1 MAENV
6 GSIYYTVEADTS
18 GLVNGTNAADRSLDQ
33 MQATMRRADS
43 EAARLNTTVTKLSSA
58 IKTIIAASALRE
70 MASMVQSYQEM
81 ADRVRLASA
90 SQEEYENVQAR
101 LLRTANGTYR
111 ALSEAQEL
119 YIRTSAGLKALGYDT
134 TSALDV
140 MDSLSYAFVTNATKA
155 DAAEAAIS
163 QFSKAINTGKVSAD
177 QWETISSAVPSV
189 IEDIGAAAGKT
200 GAEVRSLG
208 AQGQLTA
215 QMLTEGLRKSLEEN
229 SKAAAG
235 MSNNLTDAGVRIRT
249 AFTQV
254 LVSLEDQ
261 TGALQTF
268 TNGLISAADALLEFG
283 LDSEKMAA
291 FLDTATVAAASLAS
305 VVAGRLVTSLYAAGA
320 AQVQRLRA
328 TLEQIAADRNA
339 AIGALRRAEAE
350 KAAAAAAV
358 ALAQADLNAA
368 RGSNAHA
375 TALNA
380 LLAAKER
387 DLAATRA
394 LTAAQAT
401 LNGVATTGTVVMGGL
416 RSAMAFLGGPLGVVL
431 LAVTAIATFA
441 TNAREA
447 KEPTDL
453 LTLSVEKLGQAQ
465 LKVAQLDIDKR
476 IQAVSDKLKLLGEN
490 YAFAAKEAQGSGR
503 RANRYAED
511 AVRIQGAVEELTQE
525 LDQLQKKRSDVDAAL
540 DKKSSSPSG
549 NGPDRQANPEDTK
562 ALQNL
567 RDEAELSALAGEERA
582 KLAARKKLSA
592 DATKEEIAEAERLAV
607 QIFRNSEARKQEKKS
622 ASDTASTVKKSM
634 EDQRRAA
641 LDNEKTIGDLS
652 QQLAQAGLKGKEL
665 AEAGAQSRLNPFATP
680 EQVAQVRALAAA
692 LYEAQQVEANKQ
704 LLGQMDP
711 IAGEDQR
718 YQTELENLKKLNE
731 AKLLEDQR
739 YLELK
744 TQAEQQ
750 HDATM
755 KQLEEERFRRQAA
768 GNEMIMATL
777 DQVQQAGTNALT
789 GLITGANN
797 GADAMRQLAGAML
810 NQVVGALVKVGIEQ
824 AKNFIMGQAQQAAAA
839 TTAAATGAA
848 MASAYA
854 PAAAAA
860 SVASFGGAATAG
872 LTAMAAAIPA
882 MLGMFAGGRQY
893 GGPVGAGGMYRI
905 NENGAPE
912 VFQAANGRQYMLP
925 NTRGEVIS
933 NGDASA
939 QGSPQI
945 SLQIINNGP
954 PVSATSAM
962 DGNNLRVTLDAV
974 EQDFA
979 NKVSSGQ
986 GLYPKAI
993 EGAYGFK
1000 RAGR

>member
-18 GLVNGTNAADRSLDQ
+18 SLVNGANAADRSLDSMQGSMQRTDATAGKLQTRMTRVAGAVRQANQQIGAQTSAYSGLTRVVAAYLSLRTLQSVIELSDQYGQ
-33 MQATMRRADS
+33 MASRIRNAT
-43 EAARLNTTVTKLSSA
+43 SSA
-58 IKTIIAASALRE
+58 EEYA
-70 MASMVQSYQEM
+70 MVQE
-81 ADRVRLASA
+81 
-90 SQEEYENVQAR
+90 R
-101 LLRTANGTYR
+101 LLQTANGTFR
-111 ALSEAQEL
+111 ALSEAQEVYL
-119 YIRTSAGLKALGYDT
+119 ATADTLRDLGYTTSDVLDITDSFSYALVRDAARADQATTAMDAWSKALMKNKVEADGWASIMAATPSIVEGIAEATGRTQAEIRQLGASGKLSVEALNEGLRRTRDENKALADEME
-134 TSALDV
+134 TSVA
-140 MDSLSYAFVTNATKA
+140 DSFTKLRNSMTVFIGKVNESSGASQILTSNIAELA
-155 DAAEAAIS
+155 DALQDPETIRAAQELAAGVVGALNQIIAGAKETVRIVKWAAEGIAAALHGAASDDIVRLEDQLNTYQEMLANPLKRLRIGGKGQAIALFSEDEIKANIAATQALIDQFYKDQEKKPPVVVPNVEPPSAQGKSGGKTGTVNAEAA
-163 QFSKAINTGKVSAD
+163 AT
-177 QWETISSAVPSV
+177 
-189 IEDIGAAAGKT
+189 AGTKK
-200 GAEVRSLG
+200 
-208 AQGQLTA
+208 
-215 QMLTEGLRKSLEEN
+215 LTEAQ
-229 SKAAAG
+229 KAA
-235 MSNNLTDAGVRIRT
+235 
-249 AFTQV
+249 
-254 LVSLEDQ
+254 
-261 TGALQTF
+261 
-268 TNGLISAADALLEFG
+268 
-283 LDSEKMAA
+283 KK
-291 FLDTATVAAASLAS
+291 
-305 VVAGRLVTSLYAAGA
+305 A
-320 AQVQRLRA
+320 AQ
-328 TLEQIAADRNA
+328 E
-339 AIGALRRAEAE
+339 
-350 KAAAAAAV
+350 
-358 ALAQADLNAA
+358 LAQAQ
-368 RGSNAHA
+368 
-375 TALNA
+375 
-380 LLAAKER
+380 KENI
-387 DLAATRA
+387 DTIA
-394 LTAAQAT
+394 
-401 LNGVATTGTVVMGGL
+401 GL
-416 RSAMAFLGGPLGVVL
+416 G
-431 LAVTAIATFA
+431 
-441 TNAREA
+441 
-447 KEPTDL
+447 
-453 LTLSVEKLGQAQ
+453 
-465 LKVAQLDIDKR
+465 
-476 IQAVSDKLKLLGEN
+476 
-490 YAFAAKEAQGSGR
+490 
-503 RANRYAED
+503 
-511 AVRIQGAVEELTQE
+511 
-525 LDQLQKKRSDVDAAL
+525 
-540 DKKSSSPSG
+540 
-549 NGPDRQANPEDTK
+549 
-562 ALQNL
+562 
-567 RDEAELSALAGEERA
+567 
-582 KLAARKKLSA
+582 
-592 DATKEEIAEAERLAV
+592 
-607 QIFRNSEARKQEKKS
+607 
-622 ASDTASTVKKSM
+622 
-634 EDQRRAA
+634 
-641 LDNEKTIGDLS
+641 
-652 QQLAQAGLKGKEL
+652 QQLALVGLKGKDLMQTQAEL
-665 AEAGAQSRLNPFATP
+665 QLNEYATP

-711 IAGEDQR
+711 IDGEDQR

-768 GNEMIMATL
+768 GNGMIMATL

-933 NGDASA
+933 NGDATA

-954 PVSATSAM
+954 PVSATATM

>member
-18 GLVNGTNAADRSLDQ
+18 SLVNGANAADRSLDSMQGSMQRTDATAGKLQTRMTRMAGAVRQANQQIGAQTSAYSGLTRVVAAYLSLRTLQSVIELSDQYGQ
-33 MQATMRRADS
+33 MASRIRNAT
-43 EAARLNTTVTKLSSA
+43 SSA
-58 IKTIIAASALRE
+58 EEYA
-70 MASMVQSYQEM
+70 MVQE
-81 ADRVRLASA
+81 
-90 SQEEYENVQAR
+90 R
-101 LLRTANGTYR
+101 LLQTANGTFR
-111 ALSEAQEL
+111 ALSEAQEVYL
-119 YIRTSAGLKALGYDT
+119 ATADTLRDLGYTTSDVLDITDSFSYALVRDAARADQATTAMDAWSKALMKNKVEADGWASIMAATPSIVEGIAEATGRTQAEIRQLGASGKLSVVALNEGLRRTRDENKALADEME
-134 TSALDV
+134 TSVADSFTKLRNSMTVFIGKVNESSGASQVLTSNIAELANALQDPETIRAAQELAAGV
-140 MDSLSYAFVTNATKA
+140 VGALNQIIAGAKETVRIVKWAAEGIAAALHGAASDDIVRLEDQLNTYQEMLVNPLKRLRIGGKGQAIALFSEDEIKANIAATQALIDQFYK
-155 DAAEAAIS
+155 DQEKKPPVVVPNVEPPSVQGKSGGKTGTVNAEAA
-163 QFSKAINTGKVSAD
+163 
-177 QWETISSAVPSV
+177 
-189 IEDIGAAAGKT
+189 
-200 GAEVRSLG
+200 
-208 AQGQLTA
+208 
-215 QMLTEGLRKSLEEN
+215 
-229 SKAAAG
+229 
-235 MSNNLTDAGVRIRT
+235 
-249 AFTQV
+249 
-254 LVSLEDQ
+254 
-261 TGALQTF
+261 
-268 TNGLISAADALLEFG
+268 
-283 LDSEKMAA
+283 
-291 FLDTATVAAASLAS
+291 
-305 VVAGRLVTSLYAAGA
+305 
-320 AQVQRLRA
+320 
-328 TLEQIAADRNA
+328 
-339 AIGALRRAEAE
+339 
-350 KAAAAAAV
+350 
-358 ALAQADLNAA
+358 
-368 RGSNAHA
+368 
-375 TALNA
+375 
-380 LLAAKER
+380 
-387 DLAATRA
+387 
-394 LTAAQAT
+394 
-401 LNGVATTGTVVMGGL
+401 ATTGTKKL
-416 RSAMAFLGGPLGVVL
+416 TEAQKAAKKAAQE
-431 LAVTAIATFA
+431 LAQAQKENIDAIA
-441 TNAREA
+441 
-447 KEPTDL
+447 
-453 LTLSVEKLGQAQ
+453 SLG
-465 LKVAQLDIDKR
+465 
-476 IQAVSDKLKLLGEN
+476 
-490 YAFAAKEAQGSGR
+490 
-503 RANRYAED
+503 
-511 AVRIQGAVEELTQE
+511 
-525 LDQLQKKRSDVDAAL
+525 
-540 DKKSSSPSG
+540 
-549 NGPDRQANPEDTK
+549 
-562 ALQNL
+562 
-567 RDEAELSALAGEERA
+567 
-582 KLAARKKLSA
+582 
-592 DATKEEIAEAERLAV
+592 
-607 QIFRNSEARKQEKKS
+607 
-622 ASDTASTVKKSM
+622 
-634 EDQRRAA
+634 
-641 LDNEKTIGDLS
+641 
-652 QQLAQAGLKGKEL
+652 QQLALVGLKGKEL
-665 AEAGAQSRLNPFATP
+665 MQTQAELQLNEYATP

-692 LYEAQQVEANKQ
+692 LYEAQQIEANKQ

-954 PVSATSAM
+954 PVSATAAM

>member
-18 GLVNGTNAADRSLDQ
+18 SLVNGANAADRSLDSMQGSMQRTDATAGKLQTRMTRMAGAVRQANQQIGAQTSAYSGLTRVVAAYLSLRTLQSVIELSDQYGQ
-33 MQATMRRADS
+33 MASRIRNAT
-43 EAARLNTTVTKLSSA
+43 SSA
-58 IKTIIAASALRE
+58 EEYA
-70 MASMVQSYQEM
+70 MVQE
-81 ADRVRLASA
+81 
-90 SQEEYENVQAR
+90 R
-101 LLRTANGTYR
+101 LLQTANGTFR
-111 ALSEAQEL
+111 ALSEAQEVYL
-119 YIRTSAGLKALGYDT
+119 ATADTLRDLGYTTSDVLDITDSFSYALVRDAARADQATTAMDAWSKALMKNKVEADGWASIMAATPSIVEGIAEATGRTQAEIRQLGASGKLSVEALNEGLRRTRDENKALADEME
-134 TSALDV
+134 TSVADSFTKLRNSMTVFIGKVNESSGASQVLTSNIAELANALQDPETIRAAQELAAGV
-140 MDSLSYAFVTNATKA
+140 VGALNQIIAGAKETVRIVKWAAEGIAAALHGAASDDIVRLEDQLNTYQEMLANPLKRLRIGGKGQAIALFSEDEIKANIAATQALIDQFYK
-155 DAAEAAIS
+155 DQEKKPPVVVPNVEPPSVQGKSGGKTGTVNAEAA
-163 QFSKAINTGKVSAD
+163 
-177 QWETISSAVPSV
+177 
-189 IEDIGAAAGKT
+189 
-200 GAEVRSLG
+200 
-208 AQGQLTA
+208 
-215 QMLTEGLRKSLEEN
+215 
-229 SKAAAG
+229 
-235 MSNNLTDAGVRIRT
+235 
-249 AFTQV
+249 
-254 LVSLEDQ
+254 
-261 TGALQTF
+261 
-268 TNGLISAADALLEFG
+268 
-283 LDSEKMAA
+283 
-291 FLDTATVAAASLAS
+291 
-305 VVAGRLVTSLYAAGA
+305 
-320 AQVQRLRA
+320 
-328 TLEQIAADRNA
+328 
-339 AIGALRRAEAE
+339 
-350 KAAAAAAV
+350 
-358 ALAQADLNAA
+358 
-368 RGSNAHA
+368 
-375 TALNA
+375 
-380 LLAAKER
+380 
-387 DLAATRA
+387 
-394 LTAAQAT
+394 
-401 LNGVATTGTVVMGGL
+401 ATTGTKKL
-416 RSAMAFLGGPLGVVL
+416 TEAQKAAKKAAQE
-431 LAVTAIATFA
+431 LA
-441 TNAREA
+441 
-447 KEPTDL
+447 
-453 LTLSVEKLGQAQ
+453 QAQ
-465 LKVAQLDIDKR
+465 KENIDT
-476 IQAVSDKLKLLGEN
+476 IASLG
-490 YAFAAKEAQGSGR
+490 
-503 RANRYAED
+503 
-511 AVRIQGAVEELTQE
+511 
-525 LDQLQKKRSDVDAAL
+525 
-540 DKKSSSPSG
+540 
-549 NGPDRQANPEDTK
+549 
-562 ALQNL
+562 
-567 RDEAELSALAGEERA
+567 
-582 KLAARKKLSA
+582 
-592 DATKEEIAEAERLAV
+592 
-607 QIFRNSEARKQEKKS
+607 
-622 ASDTASTVKKSM
+622 
-634 EDQRRAA
+634 
-641 LDNEKTIGDLS
+641 
-652 QQLAQAGLKGKEL
+652 QQLALVGLKGKDLMQTQAEL
-665 AEAGAQSRLNPFATP
+665 QLNEYATP

-939 QGSPQI
+939 QDSPQI

-954 PVSATSAM
+954 PVSASATM
-962 DGNNLRVTLDAV
+962 DGNKLRVTLDAV

>member
-18 GLVNGTNAADRSLDQ
+18 SLVNGANAADRSLDSMQGSMQRTDATAGKLQTRMTRMAGAVRQANQQIGAQTSAYSGLTRVVAAYLSLRTLQSVIELSDQYGQ
-33 MQATMRRADS
+33 MASRIRNAT
-43 EAARLNTTVTKLSSA
+43 SSA
-58 IKTIIAASALRE
+58 EEYA
-70 MASMVQSYQEM
+70 MVQE
-81 ADRVRLASA
+81 
-90 SQEEYENVQAR
+90 R
-101 LLRTANGTYR
+101 LLQTANGTFR
-111 ALSEAQEL
+111 ALSEAQEVYL
-119 YIRTSAGLKALGYDT
+119 ATADTLRDLGYTTSDVLDITDSFSYALVRDAARADQATTAMDAWSKALMKNKVEADGWASIMAATPSIVEGIAEATGRTQAEIRQLGASGKLSVEALNEGLRRTRDENKALADEME
-134 TSALDV
+134 TSVA
-140 MDSLSYAFVTNATKA
+140 DSFTKLRNSMTVFIGKVNESSGASQILTSNIAELA
-155 DAAEAAIS
+155 DALQDPETIRAAQELAAGVVGALNQIIAGAKETVRIVKWAAEGIAAALHGAASDDIVRLEDQLNTYQEMLANPLKRLRIGGKGQAIALFSEDEIKANIAATQALIDQFYKDQEKKPPVFVPNVESPSTQGKSGGKTGTVNAEAA
-163 QFSKAINTGKVSAD
+163 AT
-177 QWETISSAVPSV
+177 
-189 IEDIGAAAGKT
+189 AGTKK
-200 GAEVRSLG
+200 
-208 AQGQLTA
+208 
-215 QMLTEGLRKSLEEN
+215 LTEAQ
-229 SKAAAG
+229 KAA
-235 MSNNLTDAGVRIRT
+235 
-249 AFTQV
+249 
-254 LVSLEDQ
+254 
-261 TGALQTF
+261 
-268 TNGLISAADALLEFG
+268 
-283 LDSEKMAA
+283 KK
-291 FLDTATVAAASLAS
+291 
-305 VVAGRLVTSLYAAGA
+305 A
-320 AQVQRLRA
+320 AQ
-328 TLEQIAADRNA
+328 E
-339 AIGALRRAEAE
+339 
-350 KAAAAAAV
+350 
-358 ALAQADLNAA
+358 LAQAQ
-368 RGSNAHA
+368 
-375 TALNA
+375 
-380 LLAAKER
+380 KENI
-387 DLAATRA
+387 DTIA
-394 LTAAQAT
+394 
-401 LNGVATTGTVVMGGL
+401 GL
-416 RSAMAFLGGPLGVVL
+416 G
-431 LAVTAIATFA
+431 
-441 TNAREA
+441 
-447 KEPTDL
+447 
-453 LTLSVEKLGQAQ
+453 
-465 LKVAQLDIDKR
+465 
-476 IQAVSDKLKLLGEN
+476 
-490 YAFAAKEAQGSGR
+490 
-503 RANRYAED
+503 
-511 AVRIQGAVEELTQE
+511 
-525 LDQLQKKRSDVDAAL
+525 
-540 DKKSSSPSG
+540 
-549 NGPDRQANPEDTK
+549 
-562 ALQNL
+562 
-567 RDEAELSALAGEERA
+567 
-582 KLAARKKLSA
+582 
-592 DATKEEIAEAERLAV
+592 
-607 QIFRNSEARKQEKKS
+607 
-622 ASDTASTVKKSM
+622 
-634 EDQRRAA
+634 
-641 LDNEKTIGDLS
+641 
-652 QQLAQAGLKGKEL
+652 QQLALVGLKGKDLMQTQAEL
-665 AEAGAQSRLNPFATP
+665 QLNEYATP

-704 LLGQMDP
+704 LLGQIDP

-824 AKNFIMGQAQQAAAA
+824 AKNFIMGQTQQAAAA

-954 PVSATSAM
+954 PVSATAAM

>member
-18 GLVNGTNAADRSLDQ
+18 SLVNGANAADRSLDSMQGSMQRTDATAGKLQTRMTRVAGAVRQANQQIGAQTSAYSGLTRVVAAYLSLRTLQSVIELSDQYGQ
-33 MQATMRRADS
+33 MASRIRNAT
-43 EAARLNTTVTKLSSA
+43 SSA
-58 IKTIIAASALRE
+58 EEYA
-70 MASMVQSYQEM
+70 MVQE
-81 ADRVRLASA
+81 
-90 SQEEYENVQAR
+90 R
-101 LLRTANGTYR
+101 LLQTANGTFR
-111 ALSEAQEL
+111 ALSEAQEGYL
-119 YIRTSAGLKALGYDT
+119 ATADTLRDLGYTTSDVLDITDSFSYALVRDAARADQATTAMDAWSKALMKNKVEADGWASIMAATPSIVEGIAEATGRTQAEIRQLGASGKLSVEALNEGLRRTRDENKALADEME
-134 TSALDV
+134 TSVA
-140 MDSLSYAFVTNATKA
+140 DSFTKLRNSMTVFIGKVNESSGASQILTSNIAELA
-155 DAAEAAIS
+155 DALQDPETIRAAQELAAGVVGALNQIIAGAKETVRIVKWAAEGIAAALHGAASDDIVRLEDQLNTYQEMLANPLKRLRIGGKGQAIALFSEDEIKANIAATQALIDQFYKDQDKKPPVVVPNVAPPSTQGKSGGKTGTVNAEAA
-163 QFSKAINTGKVSAD
+163 AT
-177 QWETISSAVPSV
+177 
-189 IEDIGAAAGKT
+189 AGTKK
-200 GAEVRSLG
+200 
-208 AQGQLTA
+208 
-215 QMLTEGLRKSLEEN
+215 LTEAQ
-229 SKAAAG
+229 KAA
-235 MSNNLTDAGVRIRT
+235 
-249 AFTQV
+249 
-254 LVSLEDQ
+254 
-261 TGALQTF
+261 
-268 TNGLISAADALLEFG
+268 
-283 LDSEKMAA
+283 KK
-291 FLDTATVAAASLAS
+291 
-305 VVAGRLVTSLYAAGA
+305 A
-320 AQVQRLRA
+320 AQ
-328 TLEQIAADRNA
+328 E
-339 AIGALRRAEAE
+339 
-350 KAAAAAAV
+350 
-358 ALAQADLNAA
+358 LAQAQ
-368 RGSNAHA
+368 
-375 TALNA
+375 
-380 LLAAKER
+380 KENI
-387 DLAATRA
+387 DTIA
-394 LTAAQAT
+394 
-401 LNGVATTGTVVMGGL
+401 
-416 RSAMAFLGGPLGVVL
+416 SLG
-431 LAVTAIATFA
+431 
-441 TNAREA
+441 
-447 KEPTDL
+447 
-453 LTLSVEKLGQAQ
+453 
-465 LKVAQLDIDKR
+465 
-476 IQAVSDKLKLLGEN
+476 
-490 YAFAAKEAQGSGR
+490 
-503 RANRYAED
+503 
-511 AVRIQGAVEELTQE
+511 
-525 LDQLQKKRSDVDAAL
+525 
-540 DKKSSSPSG
+540 
-549 NGPDRQANPEDTK
+549 
-562 ALQNL
+562 
-567 RDEAELSALAGEERA
+567 
-582 KLAARKKLSA
+582 
-592 DATKEEIAEAERLAV
+592 
-607 QIFRNSEARKQEKKS
+607 
-622 ASDTASTVKKSM
+622 
-634 EDQRRAA
+634 
-641 LDNEKTIGDLS
+641 
-652 QQLAQAGLKGKEL
+652 QQLALVGLKGKDLMQTQAEL
-665 AEAGAQSRLNPFATP
+665 QLNEYATP

-704 LLGQMDP
+704 LLGQIDP

-744 TQAEQQ
+744 AQAEQQ

-933 NGDASA
+933 NGDATA

-954 PVSATSAM
+954 PVSATATM

>member
-18 GLVNGTNAADRSLDQ
+18 SLVNGANAADRSLDSMQGSMQRTDATAGKLQTRMTRVAGAVRQANQQIGAQTSAYSGLTRVVAAYLSLRTLQSVIELSDQYGQ
-33 MQATMRRADS
+33 MASRIRNAT
-43 EAARLNTTVTKLSSA
+43 SSA
-58 IKTIIAASALRE
+58 EEYA
-70 MASMVQSYQEM
+70 MVQE
-81 ADRVRLASA
+81 
-90 SQEEYENVQAR
+90 R
-101 LLRTANGTYR
+101 LLQTANGTFR
-111 ALSEAQEL
+111 ALSEAQEVYL
-119 YIRTSAGLKALGYDT
+119 ATADTLRDLGYTTSDVLDITDSFSYALVRDAARADQATTAMDAWSKALMKNKVEADGWASIMAATPSIVEGIAEATGRTQAEIRQLGASGKLSVEALNEGLRRTRDENKALADEME
-134 TSALDV
+134 TSVA
-140 MDSLSYAFVTNATKA
+140 DSFTKLRNSMTVFIGKVNESSGASQILTSNIAELA
-155 DAAEAAIS
+155 DALQDPETIRAAQELAAGVVGALNQIIAGAKETVRIVKWAAEGIAAALHGAASDDIVRLEDQLNTYQEMLANPLKRLRIGGKGQAIALFSEDEIKANIAATQALIDQFYKDQEKKPPVVVPNVAPPSTQGKSGGKTGTVNAEAA
-163 QFSKAINTGKVSAD
+163 
-177 QWETISSAVPSV
+177 
-189 IEDIGAAAGKT
+189 
-200 GAEVRSLG
+200 
-208 AQGQLTA
+208 
-215 QMLTEGLRKSLEEN
+215 
-229 SKAAAG
+229 
-235 MSNNLTDAGVRIRT
+235 
-249 AFTQV
+249 
-254 LVSLEDQ
+254 
-261 TGALQTF
+261 
-268 TNGLISAADALLEFG
+268 
-283 LDSEKMAA
+283 
-291 FLDTATVAAASLAS
+291 
-305 VVAGRLVTSLYAAGA
+305 
-320 AQVQRLRA
+320 
-328 TLEQIAADRNA
+328 
-339 AIGALRRAEAE
+339 
-350 KAAAAAAV
+350 
-358 ALAQADLNAA
+358 
-368 RGSNAHA
+368 
-375 TALNA
+375 
-380 LLAAKER
+380 
-387 DLAATRA
+387 
-394 LTAAQAT
+394 
-401 LNGVATTGTVVMGGL
+401 ATTGTKKL
-416 RSAMAFLGGPLGVVL
+416 TEAQKA
-431 LAVTAIATFA
+431 AKKAAQEIA
-441 TNAREA
+441 
-447 KEPTDL
+447 
-453 LTLSVEKLGQAQ
+453 QAQ
-465 LKVAQLDIDKR
+465 KENIDT
-476 IQAVSDKLKLLGEN
+476 IASLG
-490 YAFAAKEAQGSGR
+490 
-503 RANRYAED
+503 
-511 AVRIQGAVEELTQE
+511 
-525 LDQLQKKRSDVDAAL
+525 
-540 DKKSSSPSG
+540 
-549 NGPDRQANPEDTK
+549 
-562 ALQNL
+562 
-567 RDEAELSALAGEERA
+567 
-582 KLAARKKLSA
+582 
-592 DATKEEIAEAERLAV
+592 
-607 QIFRNSEARKQEKKS
+607 
-622 ASDTASTVKKSM
+622 
-634 EDQRRAA
+634 
-641 LDNEKTIGDLS
+641 
-652 QQLAQAGLKGKEL
+652 QQLALVGLKGKEL
-665 AEAGAQSRLNPFATP
+665 MQTQAELQLNEYATP

-692 LYEAQQVEANKQ
+692 LYEAQQIEANKQ

-744 TQAEQQ
+744 AQAEQQ

-954 PVSATSAM
+954 PVSATAAM

>member
-18 GLVNGTNAADRSLDQ
+18 SLVNGANAADRSLDSMQGSMQRTDATAGKLQTRMTRVAGAVRQANQQIGAQTSAYSGLTRVVAAYLSLRTLQSVIELSDQYGQ
-33 MQATMRRADS
+33 MASRIRNAT
-43 EAARLNTTVTKLSSA
+43 SSA
-58 IKTIIAASALRE
+58 EEYA
-70 MASMVQSYQEM
+70 MVQE
-81 ADRVRLASA
+81 
-90 SQEEYENVQAR
+90 R
-101 LLRTANGTYR
+101 LLQTANGTFR
-111 ALSEAQEL
+111 ALSEAQEVYL
-119 YIRTSAGLKALGYDT
+119 ATADTLRDLGYTTSDVLDITDSFSYALVRDAARADQATTAMDAWSKALMKNKVEADGWASIMAATPSIVEGIAEATGRTQAEIRQLGASGKLSVVALNEGLRRTRDENKALADEME
-134 TSALDV
+134 TSVA
-140 MDSLSYAFVTNATKA
+140 DSFTKLRNSMTVFIGKVNESSGASQVLTSNIAELA
-155 DAAEAAIS
+155 DALQDPETIRAAQELAAGVVGALNQIIAGAKETVRIVKWAAEGIAAALHGAASDDIVRLEDQLNTYQEMLANPLKRLRIGGKGQAIALFSEDEIKANIAATQALIDQFYKDQEKKPPVVVPNVESPSTQGKSGGKTGTVNAEAA
-163 QFSKAINTGKVSAD
+163 AT
-177 QWETISSAVPSV
+177 
-189 IEDIGAAAGKT
+189 AGTKK
-200 GAEVRSLG
+200 
-208 AQGQLTA
+208 
-215 QMLTEGLRKSLEEN
+215 LTEAQ
-229 SKAAAG
+229 KAA
-235 MSNNLTDAGVRIRT
+235 
-249 AFTQV
+249 
-254 LVSLEDQ
+254 
-261 TGALQTF
+261 
-268 TNGLISAADALLEFG
+268 
-283 LDSEKMAA
+283 KK
-291 FLDTATVAAASLAS
+291 
-305 VVAGRLVTSLYAAGA
+305 A
-320 AQVQRLRA
+320 AQ
-328 TLEQIAADRNA
+328 E
-339 AIGALRRAEAE
+339 
-350 KAAAAAAV
+350 
-358 ALAQADLNAA
+358 LAQAQ
-368 RGSNAHA
+368 
-375 TALNA
+375 
-380 LLAAKER
+380 KENI
-387 DLAATRA
+387 DTIA
-394 LTAAQAT
+394 
-401 LNGVATTGTVVMGGL
+401 GL
-416 RSAMAFLGGPLGVVL
+416 G
-431 LAVTAIATFA
+431 
-441 TNAREA
+441 
-447 KEPTDL
+447 
-453 LTLSVEKLGQAQ
+453 
-465 LKVAQLDIDKR
+465 
-476 IQAVSDKLKLLGEN
+476 
-490 YAFAAKEAQGSGR
+490 
-503 RANRYAED
+503 
-511 AVRIQGAVEELTQE
+511 
-525 LDQLQKKRSDVDAAL
+525 
-540 DKKSSSPSG
+540 
-549 NGPDRQANPEDTK
+549 
-562 ALQNL
+562 
-567 RDEAELSALAGEERA
+567 
-582 KLAARKKLSA
+582 
-592 DATKEEIAEAERLAV
+592 
-607 QIFRNSEARKQEKKS
+607 
-622 ASDTASTVKKSM
+622 
-634 EDQRRAA
+634 
-641 LDNEKTIGDLS
+641 
-652 QQLAQAGLKGKEL
+652 QQLALVGLKGKDLMQTQAEL
-665 AEAGAQSRLNPFATP
+665 QLNEYATP

-744 TQAEQQ
+744 AQAEQQ

-933 NGDASA
+933 NGDATA

-954 PVSATSAM
+954 PVSATATM

>member
-18 GLVNGTNAADRSLDQ
+18 GLVNGANAADRSLDSMQGSMQRTDATAGKLQTRMTRVAGAVRQANQQIGAQTSAYSGLTRVVAAYLSLRTLQSVIELSDQYGQ
-33 MQATMRRADS
+33 MASRIRNAT
-43 EAARLNTTVTKLSSA
+43 SSA
-58 IKTIIAASALRE
+58 EEYA
-70 MASMVQSYQEM
+70 MVQE
-81 ADRVRLASA
+81 
-90 SQEEYENVQAR
+90 R
-101 LLRTANGTYR
+101 LLQTANGTFR
-111 ALSEAQEL
+111 ALSEAQEVYL
-119 YIRTSAGLKALGYDT
+119 ATADTLRDLGYTTSDVLDITDSFSYALVRDAARADQATTAMDAWSKALMKNKVEADGWASIMAATPSIVEGIAEATGRTQAEIRQLGASGKLSVEALNEGLRRTRDENKALADEME
-134 TSALDV
+134 TSVA
-140 MDSLSYAFVTNATKA
+140 DSFTKLRNSMTVFIGKVNESSGASQILTSNIAELA
-155 DAAEAAIS
+155 DALQDPETIRAAQELAAGVVGALNQIIAGAKETVRIVKWAAEGIAAALHGAASDDIVRLEDQLNTYQEMLANPLKRLRIGGKGQAIALFSEDEIKANIAATQALIDQFYKDQEKKPPVVVPNVAPPSTQGKSGGKTSTVNAEAA
-163 QFSKAINTGKVSAD
+163 AT
-177 QWETISSAVPSV
+177 
-189 IEDIGAAAGKT
+189 AGTKK
-200 GAEVRSLG
+200 
-208 AQGQLTA
+208 
-215 QMLTEGLRKSLEEN
+215 LTEAQ
-229 SKAAAG
+229 KAA
-235 MSNNLTDAGVRIRT
+235 
-249 AFTQV
+249 
-254 LVSLEDQ
+254 
-261 TGALQTF
+261 
-268 TNGLISAADALLEFG
+268 
-283 LDSEKMAA
+283 KK
-291 FLDTATVAAASLAS
+291 
-305 VVAGRLVTSLYAAGA
+305 A
-320 AQVQRLRA
+320 AQ
-328 TLEQIAADRNA
+328 E
-339 AIGALRRAEAE
+339 
-350 KAAAAAAV
+350 
-358 ALAQADLNAA
+358 LAQAQ
-368 RGSNAHA
+368 
-375 TALNA
+375 
-380 LLAAKER
+380 KENI
-387 DLAATRA
+387 DTIA
-394 LTAAQAT
+394 
-401 LNGVATTGTVVMGGL
+401 
-416 RSAMAFLGGPLGVVL
+416 SLG
-431 LAVTAIATFA
+431 
-441 TNAREA
+441 
-447 KEPTDL
+447 
-453 LTLSVEKLGQAQ
+453 
-465 LKVAQLDIDKR
+465 
-476 IQAVSDKLKLLGEN
+476 
-490 YAFAAKEAQGSGR
+490 
-503 RANRYAED
+503 
-511 AVRIQGAVEELTQE
+511 
-525 LDQLQKKRSDVDAAL
+525 
-540 DKKSSSPSG
+540 
-549 NGPDRQANPEDTK
+549 
-562 ALQNL
+562 
-567 RDEAELSALAGEERA
+567 
-582 KLAARKKLSA
+582 
-592 DATKEEIAEAERLAV
+592 
-607 QIFRNSEARKQEKKS
+607 
-622 ASDTASTVKKSM
+622 
-634 EDQRRAA
+634 
-641 LDNEKTIGDLS
+641 
-652 QQLAQAGLKGKEL
+652 QQLALVGLKGKDLMQTQAEL
-665 AEAGAQSRLNPFATP
+665 QLNEYATP

-744 TQAEQQ
+744 AQAEQQ

-933 NGDASA
+933 NGDATA

-954 PVSATSAM
+954 PVSATATM

>member
-18 GLVNGTNAADRSLDQ
+18 SLVNGANAADRSLDSMQGSMQRTDATAGKLQTRMTRVAGAVRQANQQIGAQTSAYSGLTRVVAAYLSLRTLQSVIELSDQYGQ
-33 MQATMRRADS
+33 MASRIRNAT
-43 EAARLNTTVTKLSSA
+43 SSA
-58 IKTIIAASALRE
+58 EEYA
-70 MASMVQSYQEM
+70 MVQE
-81 ADRVRLASA
+81 
-90 SQEEYENVQAR
+90 R
-101 LLRTANGTYR
+101 LLQTANGTFR
-111 ALSEAQEL
+111 ALSEAQEVYL
-119 YIRTSAGLKALGYDT
+119 ATADTLRDLGYTTSDVLDITDSFSYALVRDAARADQATTAMDAWSKALMKNKVEADGWASIMAATPSIVEGIAEATGRTQAEIRQLGASGKLSVEALNEGLRRTRDENKALADEME
-134 TSALDV
+134 TSVA
-140 MDSLSYAFVTNATKA
+140 DSFTKLRNSMTVFIGKVNESSGASQILTSNIAELA
-155 DAAEAAIS
+155 DALQDPETIRAAQELAAGVVGALNQIIAGAKETVRIVKWAAEGIAAALHGAASDDIVRLEDQLNTYQEMLANPLKRLRIGGKGQAIALFSEDEIKANIAATQALIDQFYKDQEKMPPVVVPNVESPSPQGKSGGKTGTVNAEAA
-163 QFSKAINTGKVSAD
+163 AT
-177 QWETISSAVPSV
+177 
-189 IEDIGAAAGKT
+189 AGTKK
-200 GAEVRSLG
+200 
-208 AQGQLTA
+208 
-215 QMLTEGLRKSLEEN
+215 LTEAQ
-229 SKAAAG
+229 KAA
-235 MSNNLTDAGVRIRT
+235 
-249 AFTQV
+249 
-254 LVSLEDQ
+254 
-261 TGALQTF
+261 
-268 TNGLISAADALLEFG
+268 
-283 LDSEKMAA
+283 KK
-291 FLDTATVAAASLAS
+291 
-305 VVAGRLVTSLYAAGA
+305 A
-320 AQVQRLRA
+320 AQ
-328 TLEQIAADRNA
+328 E
-339 AIGALRRAEAE
+339 
-350 KAAAAAAV
+350 
-358 ALAQADLNAA
+358 LAQAQ
-368 RGSNAHA
+368 
-375 TALNA
+375 
-380 LLAAKER
+380 KENI
-387 DLAATRA
+387 DTIA
-394 LTAAQAT
+394 
-401 LNGVATTGTVVMGGL
+401 GL
-416 RSAMAFLGGPLGVVL
+416 G
-431 LAVTAIATFA
+431 
-441 TNAREA
+441 
-447 KEPTDL
+447 
-453 LTLSVEKLGQAQ
+453 
-465 LKVAQLDIDKR
+465 
-476 IQAVSDKLKLLGEN
+476 
-490 YAFAAKEAQGSGR
+490 
-503 RANRYAED
+503 
-511 AVRIQGAVEELTQE
+511 
-525 LDQLQKKRSDVDAAL
+525 
-540 DKKSSSPSG
+540 
-549 NGPDRQANPEDTK
+549 
-562 ALQNL
+562 
-567 RDEAELSALAGEERA
+567 
-582 KLAARKKLSA
+582 
-592 DATKEEIAEAERLAV
+592 
-607 QIFRNSEARKQEKKS
+607 
-622 ASDTASTVKKSM
+622 
-634 EDQRRAA
+634 
-641 LDNEKTIGDLS
+641 
-652 QQLAQAGLKGKEL
+652 QQLALVGLKGKDLMQTQAEL
-665 AEAGAQSRLNPFATP
+665 QLNEYATP

-744 TQAEQQ
+744 AQAEQQ

-789 GLITGANN
+789 GLITGASN

-954 PVSATSAM
+954 PVSATAAM

>member
-18 GLVNGTNAADRSLDQ
+18 GLVNGANAADRSLDSMQGSMQRTDATAGKLQTRMTRVAGAVRQANQQIGAQTSAYSGLTRVVAAYLSLRTLQSVIELSDQYGQ
-33 MQATMRRADS
+33 MASRIRNAT
-43 EAARLNTTVTKLSSA
+43 SSA
-58 IKTIIAASALRE
+58 EEYA
-70 MASMVQSYQEM
+70 MVQE
-81 ADRVRLASA
+81 
-90 SQEEYENVQAR
+90 R
-101 LLRTANGTYR
+101 LLQTANGTFR
-111 ALSEAQEL
+111 ALSEAQEVYL
-119 YIRTSAGLKALGYDT
+119 ATADTLRDLGYTTSDVLDITDSFSYALVRDAARADQATTAMDAWSKALMKNKVEADGWASIMAATPSIVEGIAEATGRTQAEIRQLGASGKLSVEALNEGLRRTRDENKALADEME
-134 TSALDV
+134 TSVA
-140 MDSLSYAFVTNATKA
+140 DSFTKLRNSMTVFIGKVNESSGASQILTSNIAELA
-155 DAAEAAIS
+155 DALQDPETIRAAQELAAGVVGALNQIIAGAKETVRIVKWAAEGIAAALHGAASDDIVRLEDQLNTYQEMLANPLKRLRIGGKGQAIALFSEDEIKANIAATQALIDQFYKDQEKKPPVVVPNVAPPSTQGKSGGKTGTVNAEAA
-163 QFSKAINTGKVSAD
+163 
-177 QWETISSAVPSV
+177 
-189 IEDIGAAAGKT
+189 
-200 GAEVRSLG
+200 
-208 AQGQLTA
+208 
-215 QMLTEGLRKSLEEN
+215 
-229 SKAAAG
+229 
-235 MSNNLTDAGVRIRT
+235 
-249 AFTQV
+249 
-254 LVSLEDQ
+254 
-261 TGALQTF
+261 
-268 TNGLISAADALLEFG
+268 
-283 LDSEKMAA
+283 
-291 FLDTATVAAASLAS
+291 
-305 VVAGRLVTSLYAAGA
+305 
-320 AQVQRLRA
+320 
-328 TLEQIAADRNA
+328 
-339 AIGALRRAEAE
+339 
-350 KAAAAAAV
+350 
-358 ALAQADLNAA
+358 
-368 RGSNAHA
+368 
-375 TALNA
+375 
-380 LLAAKER
+380 
-387 DLAATRA
+387 
-394 LTAAQAT
+394 
-401 LNGVATTGTVVMGGL
+401 ATTGTKKL
-416 RSAMAFLGGPLGVVL
+416 TEAQKAAKKAAQE
-431 LAVTAIATFA
+431 LA
-441 TNAREA
+441 
-447 KEPTDL
+447 
-453 LTLSVEKLGQAQ
+453 QAQ
-465 LKVAQLDIDKR
+465 KENIDT
-476 IQAVSDKLKLLGEN
+476 IAGLG
-490 YAFAAKEAQGSGR
+490 
-503 RANRYAED
+503 
-511 AVRIQGAVEELTQE
+511 
-525 LDQLQKKRSDVDAAL
+525 
-540 DKKSSSPSG
+540 
-549 NGPDRQANPEDTK
+549 
-562 ALQNL
+562 
-567 RDEAELSALAGEERA
+567 
-582 KLAARKKLSA
+582 
-592 DATKEEIAEAERLAV
+592 
-607 QIFRNSEARKQEKKS
+607 
-622 ASDTASTVKKSM
+622 
-634 EDQRRAA
+634 
-641 LDNEKTIGDLS
+641 
-652 QQLAQAGLKGKEL
+652 QQLALVGLKGKDLMQTQAEL
-665 AEAGAQSRLNPFATP
+665 QLNEYATP

-711 IAGEDQR
+711 IAGEDKR

-933 NGDASA
+933 NGDATA

-954 PVSATSAM
+954 PVSATATM

>member
-18 GLVNGTNAADRSLDQ
+18 SLVNGANAADRSLDSMQGSMQRTDATAGKLQTRMTRVAGAVRQANQQIGAQTSAYSGLTRVVAAYLSLRTLQSVIELSDQYGQ
-33 MQATMRRADS
+33 MASRIRNAT
-43 EAARLNTTVTKLSSA
+43 SSA
-58 IKTIIAASALRE
+58 EEYA
-70 MASMVQSYQEM
+70 MVQE
-81 ADRVRLASA
+81 
-90 SQEEYENVQAR
+90 R
-101 LLRTANGTYR
+101 LLQTANGTFR
-111 ALSEAQEL
+111 ALSEAQEVYL
-119 YIRTSAGLKALGYDT
+119 ATADTLRDLGYTTSDVLDITDSFSYALVRDAARADQATTAMDAWSKALMKNKVEADGWASIMAATPSIVEGIAEATGRTQAEIRQLGASGKLSVEALNEGLRRTRDENKALADEME
-134 TSALDV
+134 TSVADSFTKLRNSMTVFIGKVNESSGASQVLTSNIAELANALQDPETIRAAQELAAGV
-140 MDSLSYAFVTNATKA
+140 VGALNQIIAGAKETVRIVKWAAEGIAAALHGAASDDIVRLEDQLNTYQEMLANPLKRLRIGGKGQAIALFSEDEIKANIAATQALIDQFYK
-155 DAAEAAIS
+155 DQEKKPPVVVPNVESPSTQGKSGGKTGTVNAEAA
-163 QFSKAINTGKVSAD
+163 AT
-177 QWETISSAVPSV
+177 
-189 IEDIGAAAGKT
+189 AGTKK
-200 GAEVRSLG
+200 
-208 AQGQLTA
+208 
-215 QMLTEGLRKSLEEN
+215 LTEAQ
-229 SKAAAG
+229 KAA
-235 MSNNLTDAGVRIRT
+235 
-249 AFTQV
+249 
-254 LVSLEDQ
+254 
-261 TGALQTF
+261 
-268 TNGLISAADALLEFG
+268 
-283 LDSEKMAA
+283 KK
-291 FLDTATVAAASLAS
+291 
-305 VVAGRLVTSLYAAGA
+305 A
-320 AQVQRLRA
+320 AQ
-328 TLEQIAADRNA
+328 E
-339 AIGALRRAEAE
+339 
-350 KAAAAAAV
+350 
-358 ALAQADLNAA
+358 LAQAQ
-368 RGSNAHA
+368 
-375 TALNA
+375 
-380 LLAAKER
+380 KENI
-387 DLAATRA
+387 DTIA
-394 LTAAQAT
+394 
-401 LNGVATTGTVVMGGL
+401 
-416 RSAMAFLGGPLGVVL
+416 SLG
-431 LAVTAIATFA
+431 
-441 TNAREA
+441 
-447 KEPTDL
+447 
-453 LTLSVEKLGQAQ
+453 
-465 LKVAQLDIDKR
+465 
-476 IQAVSDKLKLLGEN
+476 
-490 YAFAAKEAQGSGR
+490 
-503 RANRYAED
+503 
-511 AVRIQGAVEELTQE
+511 
-525 LDQLQKKRSDVDAAL
+525 
-540 DKKSSSPSG
+540 
-549 NGPDRQANPEDTK
+549 
-562 ALQNL
+562 
-567 RDEAELSALAGEERA
+567 
-582 KLAARKKLSA
+582 
-592 DATKEEIAEAERLAV
+592 
-607 QIFRNSEARKQEKKS
+607 
-622 ASDTASTVKKSM
+622 
-634 EDQRRAA
+634 
-641 LDNEKTIGDLS
+641 
-652 QQLAQAGLKGKEL
+652 QQLALVGLKGKDLMQTQAEL
-665 AEAGAQSRLNPFATP
+665 QLNEYATP

-692 LYEAQQVEANKQ
+692 LYEAQQIEANKQ

-933 NGDASA
+933 NGDATA

-954 PVSATSAM
+954 PVSATATM

>member
-18 GLVNGTNAADRSLDQ
+18 SLVNGANAADRSLDSMQGSMQRTDATAGKLQTRMTRVAGAVRQANQQIGAQTSAYSGLTRVVAAYLSLRTLQSVIELSDQYGQ
-33 MQATMRRADS
+33 MASRIRNAT
-43 EAARLNTTVTKLSSA
+43 SSA
-58 IKTIIAASALRE
+58 EEYA
-70 MASMVQSYQEM
+70 MVQE
-81 ADRVRLASA
+81 
-90 SQEEYENVQAR
+90 R
-101 LLRTANGTYR
+101 LLQTANGTFR
-111 ALSEAQEL
+111 ALSEAQEVYL
-119 YIRTSAGLKALGYDT
+119 ATADTLRDLGYTTSDVLDITDSFSYALVRDAARADQATTAMDAWSKALMKNKVEADGWASIMAAT
-134 TSALDV
+134 PSIVEGIAEATGR
-140 MDSLSYAFVTNATKA
+140 TKA
-155 DAAEAAIS
+155 EIRQLGASGKLSVEALNEGLRRTRDENKALADEMETSVADSFTKLRNSMTVFIGKVNESSGASQVLTSNIAEFANALQDPETIRAAQELAAGVVGALNQIIAGAKETVRIVKWAAEGIAAALHGAASDDIVRLEDQLNTYQEMLANPLKRLRIGGKGQAIALFSEDEIKANIAATQALIDQFYKDQEKKPPVVVPNVESPSTQGKSGGKTGTVNAEAA
-163 QFSKAINTGKVSAD
+163 AT
-177 QWETISSAVPSV
+177 
-189 IEDIGAAAGKT
+189 AGTKK
-200 GAEVRSLG
+200 
-208 AQGQLTA
+208 
-215 QMLTEGLRKSLEEN
+215 LTEAQ
-229 SKAAAG
+229 KAA
-235 MSNNLTDAGVRIRT
+235 
-249 AFTQV
+249 
-254 LVSLEDQ
+254 
-261 TGALQTF
+261 
-268 TNGLISAADALLEFG
+268 
-283 LDSEKMAA
+283 KK
-291 FLDTATVAAASLAS
+291 
-305 VVAGRLVTSLYAAGA
+305 A
-320 AQVQRLRA
+320 AQ
-328 TLEQIAADRNA
+328 E
-339 AIGALRRAEAE
+339 
-350 KAAAAAAV
+350 
-358 ALAQADLNAA
+358 LAQAQ
-368 RGSNAHA
+368 
-375 TALNA
+375 
-380 LLAAKER
+380 KENI
-387 DLAATRA
+387 DTIA
-394 LTAAQAT
+394 
-401 LNGVATTGTVVMGGL
+401 GL
-416 RSAMAFLGGPLGVVL
+416 G
-431 LAVTAIATFA
+431 
-441 TNAREA
+441 
-447 KEPTDL
+447 
-453 LTLSVEKLGQAQ
+453 
-465 LKVAQLDIDKR
+465 
-476 IQAVSDKLKLLGEN
+476 
-490 YAFAAKEAQGSGR
+490 
-503 RANRYAED
+503 
-511 AVRIQGAVEELTQE
+511 
-525 LDQLQKKRSDVDAAL
+525 
-540 DKKSSSPSG
+540 
-549 NGPDRQANPEDTK
+549 
-562 ALQNL
+562 
-567 RDEAELSALAGEERA
+567 
-582 KLAARKKLSA
+582 
-592 DATKEEIAEAERLAV
+592 
-607 QIFRNSEARKQEKKS
+607 
-622 ASDTASTVKKSM
+622 
-634 EDQRRAA
+634 
-641 LDNEKTIGDLS
+641 
-652 QQLAQAGLKGKEL
+652 QQLALVGLKGKDLMQTQAEL
-665 AEAGAQSRLNPFATP
+665 QLNEYATP

-744 TQAEQQ
+744 AQAEQQ

-933 NGDASA
+933 NGDATA

-954 PVSATSAM
+954 PVSATATM

>member
-18 GLVNGTNAADRSLDQ
+18 SLVNGANAADRSLDSMQGSMQRTDATAGKLQTRMTRVAGAVRQANQQIGAQTSAYSGLTRVVAAYLSLRTLQSVIELSDQYGQ
-33 MQATMRRADS
+33 MASRIRNAT
-43 EAARLNTTVTKLSSA
+43 SSA
-58 IKTIIAASALRE
+58 EEYA
-70 MASMVQSYQEM
+70 MVQE
-81 ADRVRLASA
+81 
-90 SQEEYENVQAR
+90 R
-101 LLRTANGTYR
+101 LLQTANGTFR
-111 ALSEAQEL
+111 ALSEAQEVYL
-119 YIRTSAGLKALGYDT
+119 ATADTLRDLGYTTSDVLDITDSFSYALVRDAARADQATTAMDAWSKALMKNKVEADGWASIMAATPSIVEGIAEATGRTQAEIRQLGASGKLSVEALNEGLRRTRDENKALADEME
-134 TSALDV
+134 TSVA
-140 MDSLSYAFVTNATKA
+140 DSFTKLRNSMTVFIGKVNESSGASQILTSNIAELA
-155 DAAEAAIS
+155 DALQDPETIRAAQELAAGVVGALNQIIAGAKETVRIVKWAAEGIAAALHGAASDDIVRLEDQLNTYQEMLANPLKRLRIGGKGQAIALFSEDEIKANIAATQALIDQFYKDQEKKPPVVVPNVAPPSTQGKSGGKTGTVNAEAA
-163 QFSKAINTGKVSAD
+163 
-177 QWETISSAVPSV
+177 
-189 IEDIGAAAGKT
+189 
-200 GAEVRSLG
+200 
-208 AQGQLTA
+208 
-215 QMLTEGLRKSLEEN
+215 
-229 SKAAAG
+229 
-235 MSNNLTDAGVRIRT
+235 
-249 AFTQV
+249 
-254 LVSLEDQ
+254 
-261 TGALQTF
+261 
-268 TNGLISAADALLEFG
+268 
-283 LDSEKMAA
+283 
-291 FLDTATVAAASLAS
+291 
-305 VVAGRLVTSLYAAGA
+305 
-320 AQVQRLRA
+320 
-328 TLEQIAADRNA
+328 
-339 AIGALRRAEAE
+339 
-350 KAAAAAAV
+350 
-358 ALAQADLNAA
+358 
-368 RGSNAHA
+368 
-375 TALNA
+375 
-380 LLAAKER
+380 
-387 DLAATRA
+387 
-394 LTAAQAT
+394 
-401 LNGVATTGTVVMGGL
+401 ATTGTKKL
-416 RSAMAFLGGPLGVVL
+416 TEAQKAAKKAAQE
-431 LAVTAIATFA
+431 LA
-441 TNAREA
+441 
-447 KEPTDL
+447 
-453 LTLSVEKLGQAQ
+453 QAQ
-465 LKVAQLDIDKR
+465 KENIDT
-476 IQAVSDKLKLLGEN
+476 IASLG
-490 YAFAAKEAQGSGR
+490 
-503 RANRYAED
+503 
-511 AVRIQGAVEELTQE
+511 
-525 LDQLQKKRSDVDAAL
+525 
-540 DKKSSSPSG
+540 
-549 NGPDRQANPEDTK
+549 
-562 ALQNL
+562 
-567 RDEAELSALAGEERA
+567 
-582 KLAARKKLSA
+582 
-592 DATKEEIAEAERLAV
+592 
-607 QIFRNSEARKQEKKS
+607 
-622 ASDTASTVKKSM
+622 
-634 EDQRRAA
+634 
-641 LDNEKTIGDLS
+641 
-652 QQLAQAGLKGKEL
+652 QQLALVGLKGKDLMQTQAEL
-665 AEAGAQSRLNPFATP
+665 QLNEYATP

-692 LYEAQQVEANKQ
+692 LYEAQQIEANKQ

-718 YQTELENLKKLNE
+718 YQAELENLKKLNE

-954 PVSATSAM
+954 PVSATATM
-962 DGNNLRVTLDAV
+962 DGNSLRVTLDAV

>member
-18 GLVNGTNAADRSLDQ
+18 SLVNGANAADRSLDSMQGSMQRTDATAGKLQTRMTRVAGAVRQANQQIGAQTSAYSGLTRVVAAYLSLRTLQSVIELSDQYGQ
-33 MQATMRRADS
+33 MASRIRNAT
-43 EAARLNTTVTKLSSA
+43 SSA
-58 IKTIIAASALRE
+58 EEYA
-70 MASMVQSYQEM
+70 MVQE
-81 ADRVRLASA
+81 
-90 SQEEYENVQAR
+90 R
-101 LLRTANGTYR
+101 LLQTANGTFR
-111 ALSEAQEL
+111 ALSEAQEVYL
-119 YIRTSAGLKALGYDT
+119 ATADTLRDLGYTTSDVLDITDSFSYALVRDAARADQATTAMDAWSKALMKNKVEADGWASIMAATPSIVEGIAEATGRTQAEIRQLGASGKLSVEALNEGLRRTRDENKALADEME
-134 TSALDV
+134 TSVADSFTKLRNSMTVFIGKVNESSGASQILTSNIAELANALQDPETIRAAQELAAGV
-140 MDSLSYAFVTNATKA
+140 VGALNQIIAGAKETVRIVKWAAEGIAAALHGAASDDIVRLEDQLNTYQEMLANPLKRLRIGGKGQAIALFSEDEIKANIAATQTLIDQFYKDQEKKPPVVVPNVA
-155 DAAEAAIS
+155 PPSTQGKSGGKTGTVNAEAAATAGTKKLTEA
-163 QFSKAINTGKVSAD
+163 QKAAKKAAQELARAQKENID
-177 QWETISSAVPSV
+177 TIA
-189 IEDIGAAAGKT
+189 
-200 GAEVRSLG
+200 SLG
-208 AQGQLTA
+208 
-215 QMLTEGLRKSLEEN
+215 
-229 SKAAAG
+229 
-235 MSNNLTDAGVRIRT
+235 
-249 AFTQV
+249 
-254 LVSLEDQ
+254 
-261 TGALQTF
+261 
-268 TNGLISAADALLEFG
+268 
-283 LDSEKMAA
+283 
-291 FLDTATVAAASLAS
+291 
-305 VVAGRLVTSLYAAGA
+305 
-320 AQVQRLRA
+320 
-328 TLEQIAADRNA
+328 
-339 AIGALRRAEAE
+339 
-350 KAAAAAAV
+350 
-358 ALAQADLNAA
+358 
-368 RGSNAHA
+368 
-375 TALNA
+375 
-380 LLAAKER
+380 
-387 DLAATRA
+387 
-394 LTAAQAT
+394 
-401 LNGVATTGTVVMGGL
+401 
-416 RSAMAFLGGPLGVVL
+416 
-431 LAVTAIATFA
+431 
-441 TNAREA
+441 
-447 KEPTDL
+447 
-453 LTLSVEKLGQAQ
+453 
-465 LKVAQLDIDKR
+465 
-476 IQAVSDKLKLLGEN
+476 
-490 YAFAAKEAQGSGR
+490 
-503 RANRYAED
+503 
-511 AVRIQGAVEELTQE
+511 
-525 LDQLQKKRSDVDAAL
+525 
-540 DKKSSSPSG
+540 
-549 NGPDRQANPEDTK
+549 
-562 ALQNL
+562 
-567 RDEAELSALAGEERA
+567 
-582 KLAARKKLSA
+582 
-592 DATKEEIAEAERLAV
+592 
-607 QIFRNSEARKQEKKS
+607 
-622 ASDTASTVKKSM
+622 
-634 EDQRRAA
+634 
-641 LDNEKTIGDLS
+641 
-652 QQLAQAGLKGKEL
+652 QQLALVGLKGKDLMQTQAEL
-665 AEAGAQSRLNPFATP
+665 QLNEYATP

-933 NGDASA
+933 NGDATA

-954 PVSATSAM
+954 PVSATATM

>member
-18 GLVNGTNAADRSLDQ
+18 SLVNGANAADRSLDSMQGSMQRTDATAGKFQTRMTRVAGAVRQANQQIGAQTSAYSGLTRVVAAYLSLRTLQSVIELSDQYGQ
-33 MQATMRRADS
+33 MASRIRNAT
-43 EAARLNTTVTKLSSA
+43 SSA
-58 IKTIIAASALRE
+58 EEYA
-70 MASMVQSYQEM
+70 MVQE
-81 ADRVRLASA
+81 
-90 SQEEYENVQAR
+90 R
-101 LLRTANGTYR
+101 LLQTANGTFR
-111 ALSEAQEL
+111 ALSEAQEVYL
-119 YIRTSAGLKALGYDT
+119 ATADTLRDLGYTTSDVLDITDSFSYALVRDAARADQATTAMDAWSKALMKNKVEADGWASIMAATPSIVEGIAEATGRTQAEIRQLGASGKLSVEALNEGLRRTRDENKALADEME
-134 TSALDV
+134 TSVA
-140 MDSLSYAFVTNATKA
+140 DSFTKLRNSMTVFIGKVNESSGASQILTSNIAELA
-155 DAAEAAIS
+155 DALQDPETIRAAQELAAGVVGALNQIIAGAKETVRIVKWAAEGIAAALHGAASDDIVRLEDQLNTYQEMLANPLKRLRIGGKGQAIALFSEDEIKANIAATQALIDQFYKDQEKKPPVVVPNVAPPSTQGKSGGKTGTVNAEAA
-163 QFSKAINTGKVSAD
+163 
-177 QWETISSAVPSV
+177 
-189 IEDIGAAAGKT
+189 
-200 GAEVRSLG
+200 
-208 AQGQLTA
+208 
-215 QMLTEGLRKSLEEN
+215 
-229 SKAAAG
+229 
-235 MSNNLTDAGVRIRT
+235 
-249 AFTQV
+249 
-254 LVSLEDQ
+254 
-261 TGALQTF
+261 
-268 TNGLISAADALLEFG
+268 
-283 LDSEKMAA
+283 
-291 FLDTATVAAASLAS
+291 
-305 VVAGRLVTSLYAAGA
+305 
-320 AQVQRLRA
+320 
-328 TLEQIAADRNA
+328 
-339 AIGALRRAEAE
+339 
-350 KAAAAAAV
+350 
-358 ALAQADLNAA
+358 
-368 RGSNAHA
+368 
-375 TALNA
+375 
-380 LLAAKER
+380 
-387 DLAATRA
+387 
-394 LTAAQAT
+394 
-401 LNGVATTGTVVMGGL
+401 ATTGTKKL
-416 RSAMAFLGGPLGVVL
+416 TEAQKAAKKAAQE
-431 LAVTAIATFA
+431 LA
-441 TNAREA
+441 
-447 KEPTDL
+447 
-453 LTLSVEKLGQAQ
+453 QAQ
-465 LKVAQLDIDKR
+465 KENIDT
-476 IQAVSDKLKLLGEN
+476 IASLG
-490 YAFAAKEAQGSGR
+490 
-503 RANRYAED
+503 
-511 AVRIQGAVEELTQE
+511 
-525 LDQLQKKRSDVDAAL
+525 
-540 DKKSSSPSG
+540 
-549 NGPDRQANPEDTK
+549 
-562 ALQNL
+562 
-567 RDEAELSALAGEERA
+567 
-582 KLAARKKLSA
+582 
-592 DATKEEIAEAERLAV
+592 
-607 QIFRNSEARKQEKKS
+607 
-622 ASDTASTVKKSM
+622 
-634 EDQRRAA
+634 
-641 LDNEKTIGDLS
+641 
-652 QQLAQAGLKGKEL
+652 QQLALVGLKGKDLMQTQAEL
-665 AEAGAQSRLNPFATP
+665 QLNEYATP

-933 NGDASA
+933 NGDATA

-954 PVSATSAM
+954 PVSATATM

>member
-18 GLVNGTNAADRSLDQ
+18 SLVNGANAADRSLDSMQGSMQRTDATAGKLQTRMTRVAGAVRQANQQIGAQTSAYSGLTRVVAAYLSLRTLQSVIELSDQYGQ
-33 MQATMRRADS
+33 MASRIRNAT
-43 EAARLNTTVTKLSSA
+43 SSA
-58 IKTIIAASALRE
+58 EEYA
-70 MASMVQSYQEM
+70 MVQE
-81 ADRVRLASA
+81 
-90 SQEEYENVQAR
+90 R
-101 LLRTANGTYR
+101 LLQTANGTFR
-111 ALSEAQEL
+111 ALSEAQEVYL
-119 YIRTSAGLKALGYDT
+119 ATADTLRDLGYTTSDVLDITDSFSYALVRDAARADQATTAMDAWSKALMKNKVEADGWASIMAATPSIVEGIAEATGRTQAEIRQLGASGKLSVEALNEGLRRTRDENKALADEMET
-134 TSALDV
+134 SVADSFTKLRNSMTVFIGKVNESSGASQILTSNIAELADALQDPETIRAAQDLAAGVVSALNQIIAGAKETVRIVKWAAEGIAAALHGAASDDIV
-140 MDSLSYAFVTNATKA
+140 RLEDQLNTYQEMLANPLKRLRIGGKGQAIALFSEDEIKANIAATQALIDQFYK
-155 DAAEAAIS
+155 DQEKTPPVVVPNVESPSPQGRSGGKTGTVNAEAA
-163 QFSKAINTGKVSAD
+163 AT
-177 QWETISSAVPSV
+177 
-189 IEDIGAAAGKT
+189 AGTKK
-200 GAEVRSLG
+200 
-208 AQGQLTA
+208 
-215 QMLTEGLRKSLEEN
+215 LTEAQ
-229 SKAAAG
+229 KAA
-235 MSNNLTDAGVRIRT
+235 
-249 AFTQV
+249 
-254 LVSLEDQ
+254 
-261 TGALQTF
+261 
-268 TNGLISAADALLEFG
+268 
-283 LDSEKMAA
+283 KK
-291 FLDTATVAAASLAS
+291 
-305 VVAGRLVTSLYAAGA
+305 A
-320 AQVQRLRA
+320 AQ
-328 TLEQIAADRNA
+328 E
-339 AIGALRRAEAE
+339 
-350 KAAAAAAV
+350 
-358 ALAQADLNAA
+358 LAQAQ
-368 RGSNAHA
+368 
-375 TALNA
+375 
-380 LLAAKER
+380 KENI
-387 DLAATRA
+387 D
-394 LTAAQAT
+394 
-401 LNGVATTGTVVMGGL
+401 
-416 RSAMAFLGGPLGVVL
+416 
-431 LAVTAIATFA
+431 AIA
-441 TNAREA
+441 
-447 KEPTDL
+447 
-453 LTLSVEKLGQAQ
+453 SLG
-465 LKVAQLDIDKR
+465 
-476 IQAVSDKLKLLGEN
+476 
-490 YAFAAKEAQGSGR
+490 
-503 RANRYAED
+503 
-511 AVRIQGAVEELTQE
+511 
-525 LDQLQKKRSDVDAAL
+525 
-540 DKKSSSPSG
+540 
-549 NGPDRQANPEDTK
+549 
-562 ALQNL
+562 
-567 RDEAELSALAGEERA
+567 
-582 KLAARKKLSA
+582 
-592 DATKEEIAEAERLAV
+592 
-607 QIFRNSEARKQEKKS
+607 
-622 ASDTASTVKKSM
+622 
-634 EDQRRAA
+634 
-641 LDNEKTIGDLS
+641 
-652 QQLAQAGLKGKEL
+652 QQLALVGLKGKEL
-665 AEAGAQSRLNPFATP
+665 MQTQAELQLNEYATP
-680 EQVAQVRALAAA
+680 EQVAQVGALAAA

-744 TQAEQQ
+744 AQAEQQ

-954 PVSATSAM
+954 PVSATATM

>member
-18 GLVNGTNAADRSLDQ
+18 SLVNGANAADRSLDSMQGSMQRTDATAGKLQTRMTRVAGAVRQANQQIGAQTSAYSGLTRVVAAYLSLRTLQSVIELSDQYGQ
-33 MQATMRRADS
+33 MASRIRNAT
-43 EAARLNTTVTKLSSA
+43 SSA
-58 IKTIIAASALRE
+58 EEYA
-70 MASMVQSYQEM
+70 MVQE
-81 ADRVRLASA
+81 
-90 SQEEYENVQAR
+90 R
-101 LLRTANGTYR
+101 LLQTANGTFR
-111 ALSEAQEL
+111 ALSEAQEVYL
-119 YIRTSAGLKALGYDT
+119 ATADTLRDLGYTTSDVLDITDSFSYALVRDAARADQATTAMDAWSKALMKNKVEADGWASIMAATPSIVEGIAEATGRTQAEIRQLGASGKLSVEALNEGLRRTRDENKALADEME
-134 TSALDV
+134 TSVA
-140 MDSLSYAFVTNATKA
+140 DSFTKLRNSMTVFIGKVNESSGASQILTSNIAELA
-155 DAAEAAIS
+155 DALQDPETIRAAQELAAGVVGALNQIIAGAKETVRIVKWAAEGIAAALHGAASDDIVRLEDQLNTYQEMLANPLKRLRIGGKGQAIALFSEDEIKANIAATQALIDQFYKDQEKKPPVVVPNVAPPSTQGKSGGKTGTVNAEAA
-163 QFSKAINTGKVSAD
+163 
-177 QWETISSAVPSV
+177 
-189 IEDIGAAAGKT
+189 
-200 GAEVRSLG
+200 
-208 AQGQLTA
+208 
-215 QMLTEGLRKSLEEN
+215 
-229 SKAAAG
+229 
-235 MSNNLTDAGVRIRT
+235 
-249 AFTQV
+249 
-254 LVSLEDQ
+254 
-261 TGALQTF
+261 
-268 TNGLISAADALLEFG
+268 
-283 LDSEKMAA
+283 
-291 FLDTATVAAASLAS
+291 
-305 VVAGRLVTSLYAAGA
+305 
-320 AQVQRLRA
+320 
-328 TLEQIAADRNA
+328 
-339 AIGALRRAEAE
+339 
-350 KAAAAAAV
+350 
-358 ALAQADLNAA
+358 
-368 RGSNAHA
+368 
-375 TALNA
+375 
-380 LLAAKER
+380 
-387 DLAATRA
+387 
-394 LTAAQAT
+394 
-401 LNGVATTGTVVMGGL
+401 ATTGTKKL
-416 RSAMAFLGGPLGVVL
+416 TEAQKAAKKAAQE
-431 LAVTAIATFA
+431 LA
-441 TNAREA
+441 
-447 KEPTDL
+447 
-453 LTLSVEKLGQAQ
+453 QAQ
-465 LKVAQLDIDKR
+465 KENIDT
-476 IQAVSDKLKLLGEN
+476 IASLG
-490 YAFAAKEAQGSGR
+490 
-503 RANRYAED
+503 
-511 AVRIQGAVEELTQE
+511 
-525 LDQLQKKRSDVDAAL
+525 
-540 DKKSSSPSG
+540 
-549 NGPDRQANPEDTK
+549 
-562 ALQNL
+562 
-567 RDEAELSALAGEERA
+567 
-582 KLAARKKLSA
+582 
-592 DATKEEIAEAERLAV
+592 
-607 QIFRNSEARKQEKKS
+607 
-622 ASDTASTVKKSM
+622 
-634 EDQRRAA
+634 
-641 LDNEKTIGDLS
+641 
-652 QQLAQAGLKGKEL
+652 QQLALVGLKGKDLMQTQAEL
-665 AEAGAQSRLNPFATP
+665 QLNEYATP
-680 EQVAQVRALAAA
+680 EEVAQVRALAAA

-744 TQAEQQ
+744 AQAEQQ
-750 HDATM
+750 HDATI

-789 GLITGANN
+789 GLITGASN

-893 GGPVGAGGMYRI
+893 GGPVAAGGMYRI

-933 NGDASA
+933 NGDATA

-954 PVSATSAM
+954 PVSATATM

>member
-6 GSIYYTVEADTS
+6 GSIYYTVKADTS
-18 GLVNGTNAADRSLDQ
+18 SLVNGANAADRSLDSMQGSMQRTDATAGKLQTRMTRVAGAVRQANQQIGAQTSAYSGLTRVVAAYLSLRTLQSVIELSDQYGQ
-33 MQATMRRADS
+33 MASRIRNAT
-43 EAARLNTTVTKLSSA
+43 SSA
-58 IKTIIAASALRE
+58 EEYA
-70 MASMVQSYQEM
+70 MVQE
-81 ADRVRLASA
+81 
-90 SQEEYENVQAR
+90 R
-101 LLRTANGTYR
+101 LLQTANGTFR
-111 ALSEAQEL
+111 ALSEAQEVYL
-119 YIRTSAGLKALGYDT
+119 ATADTLRDLGYTTSDVLDITDSFSYALVRDAARADQATTAMDAWSKALMKNKVEADGWASIMAAT
-134 TSALDV
+134 PSIVEGIAEATGR
-140 MDSLSYAFVTNATKA
+140 TKA
-155 DAAEAAIS
+155 EIRQLGASGKLSVEALNEGLRRTRDENKALADEMETSVADSFTKLRNSMTVFIGKVNESSGASQVLTSNIAELANALQDPETIRAAQELAAGVVGALNQIIAGAKETVRIVKWASEGIAAALHGAASDDIVRLEDQFNTYQEMLANPLKRLRIGGKGQAIALFSEDEIKANIAATQALIDQFYKDQEKKPPVVVPNVESPSTQGKSGGKTGTVNAEAA
-163 QFSKAINTGKVSAD
+163 AT
-177 QWETISSAVPSV
+177 
-189 IEDIGAAAGKT
+189 AGTKK
-200 GAEVRSLG
+200 
-208 AQGQLTA
+208 
-215 QMLTEGLRKSLEEN
+215 LTEAQ
-229 SKAAAG
+229 KAA
-235 MSNNLTDAGVRIRT
+235 
-249 AFTQV
+249 
-254 LVSLEDQ
+254 
-261 TGALQTF
+261 
-268 TNGLISAADALLEFG
+268 
-283 LDSEKMAA
+283 KK
-291 FLDTATVAAASLAS
+291 
-305 VVAGRLVTSLYAAGA
+305 A
-320 AQVQRLRA
+320 AQ
-328 TLEQIAADRNA
+328 E
-339 AIGALRRAEAE
+339 
-350 KAAAAAAV
+350 
-358 ALAQADLNAA
+358 LAQAQ
-368 RGSNAHA
+368 
-375 TALNA
+375 
-380 LLAAKER
+380 KENI
-387 DLAATRA
+387 DTIA
-394 LTAAQAT
+394 
-401 LNGVATTGTVVMGGL
+401 GL
-416 RSAMAFLGGPLGVVL
+416 G
-431 LAVTAIATFA
+431 
-441 TNAREA
+441 
-447 KEPTDL
+447 
-453 LTLSVEKLGQAQ
+453 
-465 LKVAQLDIDKR
+465 
-476 IQAVSDKLKLLGEN
+476 
-490 YAFAAKEAQGSGR
+490 
-503 RANRYAED
+503 
-511 AVRIQGAVEELTQE
+511 
-525 LDQLQKKRSDVDAAL
+525 
-540 DKKSSSPSG
+540 
-549 NGPDRQANPEDTK
+549 
-562 ALQNL
+562 
-567 RDEAELSALAGEERA
+567 
-582 KLAARKKLSA
+582 
-592 DATKEEIAEAERLAV
+592 
-607 QIFRNSEARKQEKKS
+607 
-622 ASDTASTVKKSM
+622 
-634 EDQRRAA
+634 
-641 LDNEKTIGDLS
+641 
-652 QQLAQAGLKGKEL
+652 QQLALVGLKGKDLMQTQAEL
-665 AEAGAQSRLNPFATP
+665 QLNEYATP

-744 TQAEQQ
+744 AQAEQQ

-933 NGDASA
+933 NGDATA

-954 PVSATSAM
+954 PVSATATM

>member
-18 GLVNGTNAADRSLDQ
+18 SLVNGANAADRSLDSMQGSMQRTDATAGKLQTRMTRVAGAVRQANQQIGAQTSAYSGLTRVVAAYLSLRTLQSVIELSDQYGQ
-33 MQATMRRADS
+33 MASRIRNAT
-43 EAARLNTTVTKLSSA
+43 SSA
-58 IKTIIAASALRE
+58 EEYA
-70 MASMVQSYQEM
+70 MVQE
-81 ADRVRLASA
+81 
-90 SQEEYENVQAR
+90 R
-101 LLRTANGTYR
+101 LLQTANGTFR
-111 ALSEAQEL
+111 ALSEAQEVYL
-119 YIRTSAGLKALGYDT
+119 ATADTLRDLGYTTSDVLDITDSFSYALVRDAARADQATTAMDAWSKALMKNKVEADGWA
-134 TSALDV
+134 SIMA
-140 MDSLSYAFVTNATKA
+140 ATPSIVEGI
-155 DAAEAAIS
+155 AEA
-163 QFSKAINTGKVSAD
+163 TGRT
-177 QWETISSAVPSV
+177 Q
-189 IEDIGAAAGKT
+189 
-200 GAEVRSLG
+200 AEIRQLG
-208 AQGQLTA
+208 ASGKLSVEA
-215 QMLTEGLRKSLEEN
+215 LNEGLRRTRDEN
-229 SKAAAG
+229 KALADEMETSVADSFTKLRNSMTVFIGKVNESSGASQILTSNIAELADALQDPETIRAAQELAAGVVGALNQIIAGAKETVRIVKWAAEGIAAALHG
-235 MSNNLTDAGVRIRT
+235 AASDDIVR
-249 AFTQV
+249 
-254 LVSLEDQ
+254 LEDQ
-261 TGALQTF
+261 LNTYQ
-268 TNGLISAADALLEFG
+268 E
-283 LDSEKMAA
+283 M
-291 FLDTATVAAASLAS
+291 LANP
-305 VVAGRLVTSLYAAGA
+305 LK
-320 AQVQRLRA
+320 RLRIGGKGQA
-328 TLEQIAADRNA
+328 IALFSEDE
-339 AIGALRRAEAE
+339 I
-350 KAAAAAAV
+350 KA
-358 ALAQADLNAA
+358 NI
-368 RGSNAHA
+368 
-375 TALNA
+375 
-380 LLAAKER
+380 
-387 DLAATRA
+387 AATRA
-394 LTAAQAT
+394 LIDQFYKDQEKKPPVVVPNVAPPSTQGKSGGKTGTVNAEAA
-401 LNGVATTGTVVMGGL
+401 ATTGTKKL
-416 RSAMAFLGGPLGVVL
+416 
-431 LAVTAIATFA
+431 T
-441 TNAREA
+441 EA
-447 KEPTDL
+447 QKAAKKAAQE
-453 LTLSVEKLGQAQ
+453 LSQAQ
-465 LKVAQLDIDKR
+465 KENIDT
-476 IQAVSDKLKLLGEN
+476 IASLG
-490 YAFAAKEAQGSGR
+490 
-503 RANRYAED
+503 
-511 AVRIQGAVEELTQE
+511 
-525 LDQLQKKRSDVDAAL
+525 
-540 DKKSSSPSG
+540 
-549 NGPDRQANPEDTK
+549 
-562 ALQNL
+562 
-567 RDEAELSALAGEERA
+567 
-582 KLAARKKLSA
+582 
-592 DATKEEIAEAERLAV
+592 
-607 QIFRNSEARKQEKKS
+607 
-622 ASDTASTVKKSM
+622 
-634 EDQRRAA
+634 
-641 LDNEKTIGDLS
+641 
-652 QQLAQAGLKGKEL
+652 QQLALVGLKGKDLMQTQAEL
-665 AEAGAQSRLNPFATP
+665 QLNEYATP

-692 LYEAQQVEANKQ
+692 LYEAQQIEANKQ

-954 PVSATSAM
+954 PVSATAAM

>member
-18 GLVNGTNAADRSLDQ
+18 SLVNGANAADRSLDSMQGSMQRTDATAGKLQTRMTRVAGAVRQANQQIGAQTSAYSGLTRVVAAYLSLRTLQSVIELSDQYGQ
-33 MQATMRRADS
+33 MASRIRNAT
-43 EAARLNTTVTKLSSA
+43 SSA
-58 IKTIIAASALRE
+58 EEYA
-70 MASMVQSYQEM
+70 MVQE
-81 ADRVRLASA
+81 
-90 SQEEYENVQAR
+90 R
-101 LLRTANGTYR
+101 LLQTANGTFR
-111 ALSEAQEL
+111 ALSEAQEVYL
-119 YIRTSAGLKALGYDT
+119 ATADTLRDLGYTTSDVLDITDSFSYALVRDAARADQATTAMDAWSKALMKNKVEADGWASIMAATPSIVEGIAEATGRTQAEIRQLGASGKLSVEALNEGLRRTRDENKALADEMET
-134 TSALDV
+134 SVADSFTKLRNSMTVFIGKVNESSGASQILTSNIAELADALQDPETIRAAQDLAAGVVSALNQIIAGAKETVRIVKWAAEGIAAALHGAASDDIV
-140 MDSLSYAFVTNATKA
+140 RLEDQLNTYQEMLANPLKRLRIGGKGQAIALFSEDEIKANIAATQALIDQFYKDQEKTPPVVVPNVESPSLQGKSGGKTGTVN
-155 DAAEAAIS
+155 AEAA
-163 QFSKAINTGKVSAD
+163 AT
-177 QWETISSAVPSV
+177 
-189 IEDIGAAAGKT
+189 AGTKK
-200 GAEVRSLG
+200 
-208 AQGQLTA
+208 
-215 QMLTEGLRKSLEEN
+215 LTEAQ
-229 SKAAAG
+229 KAA
-235 MSNNLTDAGVRIRT
+235 
-249 AFTQV
+249 
-254 LVSLEDQ
+254 
-261 TGALQTF
+261 
-268 TNGLISAADALLEFG
+268 
-283 LDSEKMAA
+283 KK
-291 FLDTATVAAASLAS
+291 
-305 VVAGRLVTSLYAAGA
+305 A
-320 AQVQRLRA
+320 AQ
-328 TLEQIAADRNA
+328 E
-339 AIGALRRAEAE
+339 
-350 KAAAAAAV
+350 
-358 ALAQADLNAA
+358 LAQAQ
-368 RGSNAHA
+368 
-375 TALNA
+375 
-380 LLAAKER
+380 KENI
-387 DLAATRA
+387 D
-394 LTAAQAT
+394 
-401 LNGVATTGTVVMGGL
+401 
-416 RSAMAFLGGPLGVVL
+416 
-431 LAVTAIATFA
+431 AIA
-441 TNAREA
+441 
-447 KEPTDL
+447 
-453 LTLSVEKLGQAQ
+453 SLG
-465 LKVAQLDIDKR
+465 
-476 IQAVSDKLKLLGEN
+476 
-490 YAFAAKEAQGSGR
+490 
-503 RANRYAED
+503 
-511 AVRIQGAVEELTQE
+511 
-525 LDQLQKKRSDVDAAL
+525 
-540 DKKSSSPSG
+540 
-549 NGPDRQANPEDTK
+549 
-562 ALQNL
+562 
-567 RDEAELSALAGEERA
+567 
-582 KLAARKKLSA
+582 
-592 DATKEEIAEAERLAV
+592 
-607 QIFRNSEARKQEKKS
+607 
-622 ASDTASTVKKSM
+622 
-634 EDQRRAA
+634 
-641 LDNEKTIGDLS
+641 
-652 QQLAQAGLKGKEL
+652 QQLALVGLKGKEL
-665 AEAGAQSRLNPFATP
+665 MQTQAELQLNEYATP

-692 LYEAQQVEANKQ
+692 LYEAQQIEANKQ

-744 TQAEQQ
+744 AQAEQQ

-893 GGPVGAGGMYRI
+893 GGPVGAGDMYRI

-954 PVSATSAM
+954 PVSATAAM

>member
-18 GLVNGTNAADRSLDQ
+18 SLVNGANAADRSLDSMQGSMQRTDATAGKLQTRMTRVAGAVRQANQQIGAQTSAYSGLTRVVAAYLSLRTLQSVIELSDQYGQ
-33 MQATMRRADS
+33 MASRIRNAT
-43 EAARLNTTVTKLSSA
+43 SSA
-58 IKTIIAASALRE
+58 EEYA
-70 MASMVQSYQEM
+70 MVQE
-81 ADRVRLASA
+81 
-90 SQEEYENVQAR
+90 R
-101 LLRTANGTYR
+101 LLQTANGTFR
-111 ALSEAQEL
+111 ALSEAQEVYL
-119 YIRTSAGLKALGYDT
+119 ATADTLRDLGYTTSDVLDITDSFSYALVRDAARADQATTAMDAWSKALMKNKVEADGWASIMAATPSIVEGIAEATGRTQAEIRQLGASGKLSVEALNEGLRRTRDENKALADEMET
-134 TSALDV
+134 SVADSFTKLRNSMTVFIGKVNESSGASQILTSNIAELADALQDPETIRAAQDLAAGVVSALNQIIAGAKETV
-140 MDSLSYAFVTNATKA
+140 RIVKW
-155 DAAEAAIS
+155 AAEGIAA
-163 QFSKAINTGKVSAD
+163 ALH
-177 QWETISSAVPSV
+177 
-189 IEDIGAAAGKT
+189 GAASDDIVRLEDQLNTYQEMLANPLKRLRIGGKGQAIALFSEDEIKANIAATQALIDQFYKDQEKKPPVVVPNVAPPSTQGKSGGKT
-200 GAEVRSLG
+200 GTVNAEAG
-208 AQGQLTA
+208 ATA
-215 QMLTEGLRKSLEEN
+215 GAKKLTEAQ
-229 SKAAAG
+229 KAA
-235 MSNNLTDAGVRIRT
+235 
-249 AFTQV
+249 
-254 LVSLEDQ
+254 
-261 TGALQTF
+261 
-268 TNGLISAADALLEFG
+268 
-283 LDSEKMAA
+283 KK
-291 FLDTATVAAASLAS
+291 
-305 VVAGRLVTSLYAAGA
+305 A
-320 AQVQRLRA
+320 AQ
-328 TLEQIAADRNA
+328 E
-339 AIGALRRAEAE
+339 
-350 KAAAAAAV
+350 
-358 ALAQADLNAA
+358 LAQAQ
-368 RGSNAHA
+368 
-375 TALNA
+375 
-380 LLAAKER
+380 KENI
-387 DLAATRA
+387 DTIA
-394 LTAAQAT
+394 
-401 LNGVATTGTVVMGGL
+401 GL
-416 RSAMAFLGGPLGVVL
+416 G
-431 LAVTAIATFA
+431 
-441 TNAREA
+441 
-447 KEPTDL
+447 
-453 LTLSVEKLGQAQ
+453 
-465 LKVAQLDIDKR
+465 
-476 IQAVSDKLKLLGEN
+476 
-490 YAFAAKEAQGSGR
+490 
-503 RANRYAED
+503 
-511 AVRIQGAVEELTQE
+511 
-525 LDQLQKKRSDVDAAL
+525 
-540 DKKSSSPSG
+540 
-549 NGPDRQANPEDTK
+549 
-562 ALQNL
+562 
-567 RDEAELSALAGEERA
+567 
-582 KLAARKKLSA
+582 
-592 DATKEEIAEAERLAV
+592 
-607 QIFRNSEARKQEKKS
+607 
-622 ASDTASTVKKSM
+622 
-634 EDQRRAA
+634 
-641 LDNEKTIGDLS
+641 
-652 QQLAQAGLKGKEL
+652 QQLALVGLKGKDLMQTQAEL
-665 AEAGAQSRLNPFATP
+665 QLNEYATP

-933 NGDASA
+933 NGDATA

-954 PVSATSAM
+954 PVSATATM

>member
-18 GLVNGTNAADRSLDQ
+18 SLVNGANAADRSLDSMQGSMQRTDATAGKLQTRMTRVAGAVRQANQQIGAQTSAYSGLTRVVAAYLSLRTLQSVIELSDQYGQ
-33 MQATMRRADS
+33 MASRIRNAT
-43 EAARLNTTVTKLSSA
+43 SSA
-58 IKTIIAASALRE
+58 EEYA
-70 MASMVQSYQEM
+70 MVQE
-81 ADRVRLASA
+81 
-90 SQEEYENVQAR
+90 R
-101 LLRTANGTYR
+101 LLQTANGTFR
-111 ALSEAQEL
+111 ALSEAQEVYL
-119 YIRTSAGLKALGYDT
+119 ATADTLRDLGYTTSDVLDITDSFSYALVRDAARADQATTAMDAWSKALMKNKVEADGWASIMAATPSIVEGIAEATGRTQAEIRQLGASGKLSVEALNEGLRRTRDENKALADEME
-134 TSALDV
+134 TSVA
-140 MDSLSYAFVTNATKA
+140 DSFTKLRNSMTVFIGKVNESSGASQILTSNIAELA
-155 DAAEAAIS
+155 DALQDPETIRAAQELAAGVVGALNQIIAGAKETVRIVKWASEGIAAALHGAASDDIVRLEDQLNTYQEMLANPLKRLRIGGKGQAIALFSEDEIKANIAATQALIDQFYKDQEKKPPVVVPNVESPSTQGKSGGKTGTVNAEAA
-163 QFSKAINTGKVSAD
+163 AT
-177 QWETISSAVPSV
+177 
-189 IEDIGAAAGKT
+189 AGTKK
-200 GAEVRSLG
+200 
-208 AQGQLTA
+208 
-215 QMLTEGLRKSLEEN
+215 LTEAQ
-229 SKAAAG
+229 KAA
-235 MSNNLTDAGVRIRT
+235 
-249 AFTQV
+249 
-254 LVSLEDQ
+254 
-261 TGALQTF
+261 
-268 TNGLISAADALLEFG
+268 
-283 LDSEKMAA
+283 KK
-291 FLDTATVAAASLAS
+291 
-305 VVAGRLVTSLYAAGA
+305 A
-320 AQVQRLRA
+320 AQ
-328 TLEQIAADRNA
+328 E
-339 AIGALRRAEAE
+339 
-350 KAAAAAAV
+350 
-358 ALAQADLNAA
+358 LAQAQ
-368 RGSNAHA
+368 
-375 TALNA
+375 
-380 LLAAKER
+380 KENI
-387 DLAATRA
+387 DTIA
-394 LTAAQAT
+394 
-401 LNGVATTGTVVMGGL
+401 GL
-416 RSAMAFLGGPLGVVL
+416 G
-431 LAVTAIATFA
+431 
-441 TNAREA
+441 
-447 KEPTDL
+447 
-453 LTLSVEKLGQAQ
+453 
-465 LKVAQLDIDKR
+465 
-476 IQAVSDKLKLLGEN
+476 
-490 YAFAAKEAQGSGR
+490 
-503 RANRYAED
+503 
-511 AVRIQGAVEELTQE
+511 
-525 LDQLQKKRSDVDAAL
+525 
-540 DKKSSSPSG
+540 
-549 NGPDRQANPEDTK
+549 
-562 ALQNL
+562 
-567 RDEAELSALAGEERA
+567 
-582 KLAARKKLSA
+582 
-592 DATKEEIAEAERLAV
+592 
-607 QIFRNSEARKQEKKS
+607 
-622 ASDTASTVKKSM
+622 
-634 EDQRRAA
+634 
-641 LDNEKTIGDLS
+641 
-652 QQLAQAGLKGKEL
+652 QQLALVGLKGKDLMQTQAEL
-665 AEAGAQSRLNPFATP
+665 QLNEYATP

-933 NGDASA
+933 NGDATA

-954 PVSATSAM
+954 PVSATATM

>member
-18 GLVNGTNAADRSLDQ
+18 SLVNGANAADRSLDSMQGSMQRTDATAGKLQTRMTRVAGAVRQANQQIGAQTSAYSGLTRVVAAYLSLRTLQSVIELSDQYGQ
-33 MQATMRRADS
+33 MASRIRNAT
-43 EAARLNTTVTKLSSA
+43 SSA
-58 IKTIIAASALRE
+58 EEYA
-70 MASMVQSYQEM
+70 MVQE
-81 ADRVRLASA
+81 
-90 SQEEYENVQAR
+90 R
-101 LLRTANGTYR
+101 LLQTANGTFR
-111 ALSEAQEL
+111 ALGEAQEVYL
-119 YIRTSAGLKALGYDT
+119 ATADTLRDLGYTTSDVLDITDSFSYALVRDAARADQATTAMDAWSKALMKNKVEADGWASIMAATPSIVEGIAEATGRTQAEIRQLGASGKLSVEALNEGLRRTRDENKALADEMET
-134 TSALDV
+134 SVADSFTKLRNSMTVFIGKVNESSGASQILTSNIAELADALQDPETIRAAQDLAAGVVSALNQIIAGAKETVRIVKWAAEGIAAALHGAASDDIV
-140 MDSLSYAFVTNATKA
+140 RLEDQLNTYQEMLANPLKRLRIGGKGQAIALFSEDEIKANIAATQALIDQFYK
-155 DAAEAAIS
+155 DQEKTPPVVVPNVESPSPQGKSGGKTGTVNAEAA
-163 QFSKAINTGKVSAD
+163 AT
-177 QWETISSAVPSV
+177 
-189 IEDIGAAAGKT
+189 AGMKK
-200 GAEVRSLG
+200 
-208 AQGQLTA
+208 
-215 QMLTEGLRKSLEEN
+215 LTEAQ
-229 SKAAAG
+229 KAA
-235 MSNNLTDAGVRIRT
+235 
-249 AFTQV
+249 
-254 LVSLEDQ
+254 
-261 TGALQTF
+261 
-268 TNGLISAADALLEFG
+268 
-283 LDSEKMAA
+283 KK
-291 FLDTATVAAASLAS
+291 
-305 VVAGRLVTSLYAAGA
+305 A
-320 AQVQRLRA
+320 AQ
-328 TLEQIAADRNA
+328 E
-339 AIGALRRAEAE
+339 
-350 KAAAAAAV
+350 
-358 ALAQADLNAA
+358 LAQAQ
-368 RGSNAHA
+368 
-375 TALNA
+375 
-380 LLAAKER
+380 KENI
-387 DLAATRA
+387 D
-394 LTAAQAT
+394 
-401 LNGVATTGTVVMGGL
+401 
-416 RSAMAFLGGPLGVVL
+416 
-431 LAVTAIATFA
+431 AIA
-441 TNAREA
+441 
-447 KEPTDL
+447 
-453 LTLSVEKLGQAQ
+453 SLG
-465 LKVAQLDIDKR
+465 
-476 IQAVSDKLKLLGEN
+476 
-490 YAFAAKEAQGSGR
+490 
-503 RANRYAED
+503 
-511 AVRIQGAVEELTQE
+511 
-525 LDQLQKKRSDVDAAL
+525 
-540 DKKSSSPSG
+540 
-549 NGPDRQANPEDTK
+549 
-562 ALQNL
+562 
-567 RDEAELSALAGEERA
+567 
-582 KLAARKKLSA
+582 
-592 DATKEEIAEAERLAV
+592 
-607 QIFRNSEARKQEKKS
+607 
-622 ASDTASTVKKSM
+622 
-634 EDQRRAA
+634 
-641 LDNEKTIGDLS
+641 
-652 QQLAQAGLKGKEL
+652 QQLAIVGLKGKEL
-665 AEAGAQSRLNPFATP
+665 MQTQAELQLNEYATP

-692 LYEAQQVEANKQ
+692 LYEAQQIEANKQ

-744 TQAEQQ
+744 AQAEQQ

-824 AKNFIMGQAQQAAAA
+824 AKNFIMGQTQQAAAA

-893 GGPVGAGGMYRI
+893 GGPIGAGGMYRI

-954 PVSATSAM
+954 PVSATAAM

>member
-18 GLVNGTNAADRSLDQ
+18 SLVNGANAADRSLDSMQGSMQRTDATAGKLQTRMTRVAGAVRQANQQIGAHTSAYSGLTRVVAAYLSLRTLQSVIELSDQYGQ
-33 MQATMRRADS
+33 MASRIRNAT
-43 EAARLNTTVTKLSSA
+43 SSA
-58 IKTIIAASALRE
+58 EEYA
-70 MASMVQSYQEM
+70 MVQE
-81 ADRVRLASA
+81 
-90 SQEEYENVQAR
+90 R
-101 LLRTANGTYR
+101 LLQTANGTFR
-111 ALSEAQEL
+111 ALSEAQEVYL
-119 YIRTSAGLKALGYDT
+119 ATADTLRDLGYTTSDVLDITDSFSYALVRDAARADQATTAMDAWSKALMKNKVEADGWASIMAATPSIVEGIAEATGRTQAEIRQLGASGKLSVEALNEGLRRTRDENKALADEME
-134 TSALDV
+134 TSVADSFTKLRNSMTVFIGKVNESSGASQVLTSNIAELANALQDPETIRAAQELAAGV
-140 MDSLSYAFVTNATKA
+140 VGALNQIIAGAKETVRIVKWAAEGIAAALHGAASDDIVRLEDQLNTYQEMLANPLKRLRIGGKGQAIALFSEDEIKANIAATQALIDQFYK
-155 DAAEAAIS
+155 DQEKKPPVVVPNVESPSTQGKSGGKTGTVNAEAA
-163 QFSKAINTGKVSAD
+163 AT
-177 QWETISSAVPSV
+177 
-189 IEDIGAAAGKT
+189 AGTKK
-200 GAEVRSLG
+200 
-208 AQGQLTA
+208 
-215 QMLTEGLRKSLEEN
+215 LTEAQ
-229 SKAAAG
+229 KAAKKAAQELAQAQKENIDTIAG
-235 MSNNLTDAGVRIRT
+235 LGQQLA
-249 AFTQV
+249 
-254 LVSLEDQ
+254 LVSLKGKDLMQ
-261 TGALQTF
+261 TQ
-268 TNGLISAADALLEFG
+268 
-283 LDSEKMAA
+283 
-291 FLDTATVAAASLAS
+291 
-305 VVAGRLVTSLYAAGA
+305 
-320 AQVQRLRA
+320 
-328 TLEQIAADRNA
+328 
-339 AIGALRRAEAE
+339 
-350 KAAAAAAV
+350 
-358 ALAQADLNAA
+358 
-368 RGSNAHA
+368 
-375 TALNA
+375 
-380 LLAAKER
+380 
-387 DLAATRA
+387 
-394 LTAAQAT
+394 
-401 LNGVATTGTVVMGGL
+401 
-416 RSAMAFLGGPLGVVL
+416 
-431 LAVTAIATFA
+431 
-441 TNAREA
+441 
-447 KEPTDL
+447 
-453 LTLSVEKLGQAQ
+453 
-465 LKVAQLDIDKR
+465 
-476 IQAVSDKLKLLGEN
+476 
-490 YAFAAKEAQGSGR
+490 
-503 RANRYAED
+503 
-511 AVRIQGAVEELTQE
+511 
-525 LDQLQKKRSDVDAAL
+525 
-540 DKKSSSPSG
+540 
-549 NGPDRQANPEDTK
+549 
-562 ALQNL
+562 
-567 RDEAELSALAGEERA
+567 AELQL
-582 KLAARKKLSA
+582 
-592 DATKEEIAEAERLAV
+592 
-607 QIFRNSEARKQEKKS
+607 
-622 ASDTASTVKKSM
+622 
-634 EDQRRAA
+634 
-641 LDNEKTIGDLS
+641 NEY
-652 QQLAQAGLKGKEL
+652 
-665 AEAGAQSRLNPFATP
+665 ATP

-744 TQAEQQ
+744 AQAEQQ

-824 AKNFIMGQAQQAAAA
+824 AKNFIMGQSMQATATAQGIAQA
-839 TTAAATGAA
+839 GALA
-848 MASAYA
+848 GAYA

-872 LTAMAAAIPA
+872 LAAMAAAIPA

-954 PVSATSAM
+954 PVSATAAM

>member
-18 GLVNGTNAADRSLDQ
+18 SLVNGANAADRSLDSMQGSMQRTDATAGKLQTRMTRVAGAVRQANQQIGAQTSAYSGLTRVVAAYLSLRTLQSVIELSDQYGQ
-33 MQATMRRADS
+33 MASRIRNAT
-43 EAARLNTTVTKLSSA
+43 SSA
-58 IKTIIAASALRE
+58 EEYA
-70 MASMVQSYQEM
+70 MVQE
-81 ADRVRLASA
+81 
-90 SQEEYENVQAR
+90 R
-101 LLRTANGTYR
+101 LLQTANGTFR
-111 ALSEAQEL
+111 ALSEAQEVYL
-119 YIRTSAGLKALGYDT
+119 ATADTLRDLGYTTSDVLDITDSFSYALVRDAARADQATTAMDAWSKALMKNKVEADGWASIMAATPSIVEGIAEATGRTQAEIRQLGASGKLSVEALNEGLRRTRDENKALADEMET
-134 TSALDV
+134 SVADSFTKLRNSMTVFIGKVNESSGASQILTSNIAELADALQDPETIRAAQDLAAGVVSALNQIIAGAKETVRIVKWAAEGIAAALHGAASDDIV
-140 MDSLSYAFVTNATKA
+140 RLEDQLNTYQEMLANPLKRLRIGGKGQAIALFSEDEIKANIAATQALIDQFYK
-155 DAAEAAIS
+155 DQEKTPPVVVPNVESPSPQGKSGGKTGTVNAEAA
-163 QFSKAINTGKVSAD
+163 AT
-177 QWETISSAVPSV
+177 
-189 IEDIGAAAGKT
+189 AGTKK
-200 GAEVRSLG
+200 
-208 AQGQLTA
+208 
-215 QMLTEGLRKSLEEN
+215 LTEAQ
-229 SKAAAG
+229 KAA
-235 MSNNLTDAGVRIRT
+235 
-249 AFTQV
+249 
-254 LVSLEDQ
+254 
-261 TGALQTF
+261 
-268 TNGLISAADALLEFG
+268 
-283 LDSEKMAA
+283 KK
-291 FLDTATVAAASLAS
+291 
-305 VVAGRLVTSLYAAGA
+305 A
-320 AQVQRLRA
+320 AQ
-328 TLEQIAADRNA
+328 E
-339 AIGALRRAEAE
+339 
-350 KAAAAAAV
+350 
-358 ALAQADLNAA
+358 LAQAQ
-368 RGSNAHA
+368 
-375 TALNA
+375 
-380 LLAAKER
+380 KENI
-387 DLAATRA
+387 D
-394 LTAAQAT
+394 
-401 LNGVATTGTVVMGGL
+401 
-416 RSAMAFLGGPLGVVL
+416 
-431 LAVTAIATFA
+431 AIA
-441 TNAREA
+441 
-447 KEPTDL
+447 
-453 LTLSVEKLGQAQ
+453 SLG
-465 LKVAQLDIDKR
+465 
-476 IQAVSDKLKLLGEN
+476 
-490 YAFAAKEAQGSGR
+490 
-503 RANRYAED
+503 
-511 AVRIQGAVEELTQE
+511 
-525 LDQLQKKRSDVDAAL
+525 
-540 DKKSSSPSG
+540 
-549 NGPDRQANPEDTK
+549 
-562 ALQNL
+562 
-567 RDEAELSALAGEERA
+567 
-582 KLAARKKLSA
+582 
-592 DATKEEIAEAERLAV
+592 
-607 QIFRNSEARKQEKKS
+607 
-622 ASDTASTVKKSM
+622 
-634 EDQRRAA
+634 
-641 LDNEKTIGDLS
+641 
-652 QQLAQAGLKGKEL
+652 QQLALVGLKGKEL
-665 AEAGAQSRLNPFATP
+665 MQTQAELQLNEYATP

-692 LYEAQQVEANKQ
+692 LYEAQQIEANKQ

-744 TQAEQQ
+744 AQAEQQ

-824 AKNFIMGQAQQAAAA
+824 AKNFIMGQTQQAAAA

-954 PVSATSAM
+954 PVSATAAM

>member
-18 GLVNGTNAADRSLDQ
+18 SLVNGANAADRSLDSMQGSMQRTDATAGKLQTRMTRVAGAVRQANQQIGAQTSAYSGLTRVVAAYLSLRTLQSVIELSDQYGQ
-33 MQATMRRADS
+33 MASRIRNAT
-43 EAARLNTTVTKLSSA
+43 SSA
-58 IKTIIAASALRE
+58 EEYA
-70 MASMVQSYQEM
+70 MVQE
-81 ADRVRLASA
+81 
-90 SQEEYENVQAR
+90 R
-101 LLRTANGTYR
+101 LLQTANGTFR
-111 ALSEAQEL
+111 ALSEAQEVYL
-119 YIRTSAGLKALGYDT
+119 ATADTLRDLGYTTSDVLDITDSFSYALVRDAARADQATTAMDAWSKALMKNKVEADGWASIMAATPSIVEGIAEATGRTQAEIRQLGASGKLSVEALNEGLRRTRDENKALADEME
-134 TSALDV
+134 TSVADSFTKLRNSMTVFIGKVNESSGASQVLTSNIAELANALQDPETIRAAQELAAGV
-140 MDSLSYAFVTNATKA
+140 VGALNQIIAGAKETVRIVKWAAEGIAAALHGAASDDIVRLEDQLNTYQEMLANPLKRLRIGGKGQAIALFSEDEIKANIAATQALIDQFYK
-155 DAAEAAIS
+155 DQEKKPPVVVPNVESPSTQGKSGGKTGTVNAEAA
-163 QFSKAINTGKVSAD
+163 AT
-177 QWETISSAVPSV
+177 
-189 IEDIGAAAGKT
+189 AGTKK
-200 GAEVRSLG
+200 
-208 AQGQLTA
+208 
-215 QMLTEGLRKSLEEN
+215 LTEAQ
-229 SKAAAG
+229 KAA
-235 MSNNLTDAGVRIRT
+235 
-249 AFTQV
+249 
-254 LVSLEDQ
+254 
-261 TGALQTF
+261 
-268 TNGLISAADALLEFG
+268 
-283 LDSEKMAA
+283 KK
-291 FLDTATVAAASLAS
+291 
-305 VVAGRLVTSLYAAGA
+305 A
-320 AQVQRLRA
+320 AQ
-328 TLEQIAADRNA
+328 E
-339 AIGALRRAEAE
+339 
-350 KAAAAAAV
+350 
-358 ALAQADLNAA
+358 LAQAQ
-368 RGSNAHA
+368 
-375 TALNA
+375 
-380 LLAAKER
+380 KENI
-387 DLAATRA
+387 DTIA
-394 LTAAQAT
+394 
-401 LNGVATTGTVVMGGL
+401 GL
-416 RSAMAFLGGPLGVVL
+416 G
-431 LAVTAIATFA
+431 
-441 TNAREA
+441 
-447 KEPTDL
+447 
-453 LTLSVEKLGQAQ
+453 
-465 LKVAQLDIDKR
+465 
-476 IQAVSDKLKLLGEN
+476 
-490 YAFAAKEAQGSGR
+490 
-503 RANRYAED
+503 
-511 AVRIQGAVEELTQE
+511 
-525 LDQLQKKRSDVDAAL
+525 
-540 DKKSSSPSG
+540 
-549 NGPDRQANPEDTK
+549 
-562 ALQNL
+562 
-567 RDEAELSALAGEERA
+567 
-582 KLAARKKLSA
+582 
-592 DATKEEIAEAERLAV
+592 
-607 QIFRNSEARKQEKKS
+607 
-622 ASDTASTVKKSM
+622 
-634 EDQRRAA
+634 
-641 LDNEKTIGDLS
+641 
-652 QQLAQAGLKGKEL
+652 QQLALVGLKGKDLMQTQAEL
-665 AEAGAQSRLNPFATP
+665 QLNEYATP

-744 TQAEQQ
+744 AQAEQQ

-893 GGPVGAGGMYRI
+893 GGPVAAGGMYRI

-954 PVSATSAM
+954 PVSATAAM

>member
-18 GLVNGTNAADRSLDQ
+18 SLVNGANAADRSLDSMQGSMQRTDATAGKLQTRMTRVAGAVRQANQQIGAQTSAYSGLTRVVAAYLSLRTLQSVIELSDQYGQ
-33 MQATMRRADS
+33 MASRIRNAT
-43 EAARLNTTVTKLSSA
+43 SSA
-58 IKTIIAASALRE
+58 EEYA
-70 MASMVQSYQEM
+70 MVQE
-81 ADRVRLASA
+81 
-90 SQEEYENVQAR
+90 R
-101 LLRTANGTYR
+101 LLQTANGTFR
-111 ALSEAQEL
+111 ALSEAQEVYL
-119 YIRTSAGLKALGYDT
+119 ATADTLRDLGYTTSDVLDITDSFSYALVRDAARADQATTAMDAWSKALMKNKVEANGWASIMAAT
-134 TSALDV
+134 PSIVEGIAEATGR
-140 MDSLSYAFVTNATKA
+140 TKA
-155 DAAEAAIS
+155 EIRQLGASGKLSVEALNEGLRRTRDENKALADEMETSVADSFTKLRNSMTVFIGKVNESSGASQVLTSNIAELANALQDPETIRAAQELAAGVVGALNQIIAGAKETVRIVKWAAEGIAAALHGAASDDIVRLEDQLNTYQEMLANPLKRLRIGGKGQAIALFSEDEIKANIAATQALIDQFYKDQEKKPPVVVPNVESPSTQGKSGGKTGTVNAEAA
-163 QFSKAINTGKVSAD
+163 AT
-177 QWETISSAVPSV
+177 
-189 IEDIGAAAGKT
+189 AGTKK
-200 GAEVRSLG
+200 
-208 AQGQLTA
+208 
-215 QMLTEGLRKSLEEN
+215 LTEAQ
-229 SKAAAG
+229 KAA
-235 MSNNLTDAGVRIRT
+235 
-249 AFTQV
+249 
-254 LVSLEDQ
+254 
-261 TGALQTF
+261 
-268 TNGLISAADALLEFG
+268 
-283 LDSEKMAA
+283 KK
-291 FLDTATVAAASLAS
+291 
-305 VVAGRLVTSLYAAGA
+305 A
-320 AQVQRLRA
+320 AQ
-328 TLEQIAADRNA
+328 E
-339 AIGALRRAEAE
+339 
-350 KAAAAAAV
+350 
-358 ALAQADLNAA
+358 LAQAQ
-368 RGSNAHA
+368 
-375 TALNA
+375 
-380 LLAAKER
+380 KENI
-387 DLAATRA
+387 DTIA
-394 LTAAQAT
+394 
-401 LNGVATTGTVVMGGL
+401 GL
-416 RSAMAFLGGPLGVVL
+416 G
-431 LAVTAIATFA
+431 
-441 TNAREA
+441 
-447 KEPTDL
+447 
-453 LTLSVEKLGQAQ
+453 
-465 LKVAQLDIDKR
+465 
-476 IQAVSDKLKLLGEN
+476 
-490 YAFAAKEAQGSGR
+490 
-503 RANRYAED
+503 
-511 AVRIQGAVEELTQE
+511 
-525 LDQLQKKRSDVDAAL
+525 
-540 DKKSSSPSG
+540 
-549 NGPDRQANPEDTK
+549 
-562 ALQNL
+562 
-567 RDEAELSALAGEERA
+567 
-582 KLAARKKLSA
+582 
-592 DATKEEIAEAERLAV
+592 
-607 QIFRNSEARKQEKKS
+607 
-622 ASDTASTVKKSM
+622 
-634 EDQRRAA
+634 
-641 LDNEKTIGDLS
+641 
-652 QQLAQAGLKGKEL
+652 QQLALVGLKGKDLMQTQAEL
-665 AEAGAQSRLNPFATP
+665 QLNEYATP

-744 TQAEQQ
+744 AQAEQQ

-933 NGDASA
+933 NGDATA

-954 PVSATSAM
+954 PVSATATM

>member
-18 GLVNGTNAADRSLDQ
+18 SLVNGANAADRSLDSMQGSMQRTDATAGKLQTRMTRVAGAVRQANQQIGAQTSAYSGLTRVVAAYLSLRTLQSVIELSDQYGQ
-33 MQATMRRADS
+33 MASRIRNAT
-43 EAARLNTTVTKLSSA
+43 SSA
-58 IKTIIAASALRE
+58 EEYA
-70 MASMVQSYQEM
+70 MVQE
-81 ADRVRLASA
+81 
-90 SQEEYENVQAR
+90 R
-101 LLRTANGTYR
+101 LLQTANGTFR
-111 ALSEAQEL
+111 ALSEAQEVYL
-119 YIRTSAGLKALGYDT
+119 ATADTLRDLGYTTSDVLDITDSFSYALVRDAARADQATTAMDAWSKALMKNKVEADGWASIMAATPSIVEGIAEATGRTQAEIRQLGASGKLSVKALNEGLRRTRDENKALADEME
-134 TSALDV
+134 TSVA
-140 MDSLSYAFVTNATKA
+140 DSFTKLRNSMTVFIGKVNESSGASQILTSNIAELA
-155 DAAEAAIS
+155 DALQDPETIRAAQELAAGVVGALNQIIAGAKETVRIVKWAAEGIAAALHGAASDDIVRLEDQLNTYQEMLANPLKRLRIGGKGQAIALFSEDEIKANIAATQALIDQFYKDQEKKPPVVVPNVESPSTQGKSGGKTGTVNAEAA
-163 QFSKAINTGKVSAD
+163 AT
-177 QWETISSAVPSV
+177 
-189 IEDIGAAAGKT
+189 AGTKK
-200 GAEVRSLG
+200 
-208 AQGQLTA
+208 
-215 QMLTEGLRKSLEEN
+215 LTEAQ
-229 SKAAAG
+229 KAA
-235 MSNNLTDAGVRIRT
+235 
-249 AFTQV
+249 
-254 LVSLEDQ
+254 
-261 TGALQTF
+261 
-268 TNGLISAADALLEFG
+268 
-283 LDSEKMAA
+283 KK
-291 FLDTATVAAASLAS
+291 
-305 VVAGRLVTSLYAAGA
+305 A
-320 AQVQRLRA
+320 AQ
-328 TLEQIAADRNA
+328 E
-339 AIGALRRAEAE
+339 
-350 KAAAAAAV
+350 
-358 ALAQADLNAA
+358 LAQAQ
-368 RGSNAHA
+368 
-375 TALNA
+375 
-380 LLAAKER
+380 KENI
-387 DLAATRA
+387 DTIA
-394 LTAAQAT
+394 
-401 LNGVATTGTVVMGGL
+401 GL
-416 RSAMAFLGGPLGVVL
+416 G
-431 LAVTAIATFA
+431 
-441 TNAREA
+441 
-447 KEPTDL
+447 
-453 LTLSVEKLGQAQ
+453 
-465 LKVAQLDIDKR
+465 
-476 IQAVSDKLKLLGEN
+476 
-490 YAFAAKEAQGSGR
+490 
-503 RANRYAED
+503 
-511 AVRIQGAVEELTQE
+511 
-525 LDQLQKKRSDVDAAL
+525 
-540 DKKSSSPSG
+540 
-549 NGPDRQANPEDTK
+549 
-562 ALQNL
+562 
-567 RDEAELSALAGEERA
+567 
-582 KLAARKKLSA
+582 
-592 DATKEEIAEAERLAV
+592 
-607 QIFRNSEARKQEKKS
+607 
-622 ASDTASTVKKSM
+622 
-634 EDQRRAA
+634 
-641 LDNEKTIGDLS
+641 
-652 QQLAQAGLKGKEL
+652 QQLALVGLKGKDLMQTQAEL
-665 AEAGAQSRLNPFATP
+665 QLNEYATP

-933 NGDASA
+933 NGDATA

-954 PVSATSAM
+954 PVSATATM

>member
-18 GLVNGTNAADRSLDQ
+18 SLVNGANAADRSLDSMQGSMQRTDATAGKLQTRMTRVAGAVRQANQQIGAQTSAYSGLTRVVAAYLSLRTLQSVIELSDQYGQ
-33 MQATMRRADS
+33 MASRIRNAT
-43 EAARLNTTVTKLSSA
+43 SSA
-58 IKTIIAASALRE
+58 EEYA
-70 MASMVQSYQEM
+70 MVQE
-81 ADRVRLASA
+81 
-90 SQEEYENVQAR
+90 R
-101 LLRTANGTYR
+101 LLQTANGTFR
-111 ALSEAQEL
+111 ALSEAQEVYL
-119 YIRTSAGLKALGYDT
+119 ATADTLRDLGYTTSDVLDITDSFSYALVRDAARADQATTAMDAWSKALMKNKVEADGWASIMAATPSIVEGIAEATGRTKAEIRQLGASGKLSVEALNEGLRRTRDENKALADEMET
-134 TSALDV
+134 SVADSFTKLRNSMTVFIGKVNESSGASQVLTSNIAELANALQDPETIRAAQELAAGVVSALNQIIAGAKETVRIVKWAAEGIAAALHGAASDDIV
-140 MDSLSYAFVTNATKA
+140 RLEDQLNTYQEMLANPLKRLRIGGKGQAIALFSEDEIKANIAATQALIDQFYK
-155 DAAEAAIS
+155 DQEKKPPVVVPNVESPSTQGKSGGKTGTVNAEAA
-163 QFSKAINTGKVSAD
+163 AT
-177 QWETISSAVPSV
+177 
-189 IEDIGAAAGKT
+189 AGTKK
-200 GAEVRSLG
+200 
-208 AQGQLTA
+208 
-215 QMLTEGLRKSLEEN
+215 LTEAQ
-229 SKAAAG
+229 KAA
-235 MSNNLTDAGVRIRT
+235 
-249 AFTQV
+249 
-254 LVSLEDQ
+254 
-261 TGALQTF
+261 
-268 TNGLISAADALLEFG
+268 
-283 LDSEKMAA
+283 KK
-291 FLDTATVAAASLAS
+291 
-305 VVAGRLVTSLYAAGA
+305 A
-320 AQVQRLRA
+320 AQ
-328 TLEQIAADRNA
+328 E
-339 AIGALRRAEAE
+339 
-350 KAAAAAAV
+350 
-358 ALAQADLNAA
+358 LAQAQ
-368 RGSNAHA
+368 
-375 TALNA
+375 
-380 LLAAKER
+380 KENI
-387 DLAATRA
+387 DTIA
-394 LTAAQAT
+394 
-401 LNGVATTGTVVMGGL
+401 GL
-416 RSAMAFLGGPLGVVL
+416 G
-431 LAVTAIATFA
+431 
-441 TNAREA
+441 
-447 KEPTDL
+447 
-453 LTLSVEKLGQAQ
+453 
-465 LKVAQLDIDKR
+465 
-476 IQAVSDKLKLLGEN
+476 
-490 YAFAAKEAQGSGR
+490 
-503 RANRYAED
+503 
-511 AVRIQGAVEELTQE
+511 
-525 LDQLQKKRSDVDAAL
+525 
-540 DKKSSSPSG
+540 
-549 NGPDRQANPEDTK
+549 
-562 ALQNL
+562 
-567 RDEAELSALAGEERA
+567 
-582 KLAARKKLSA
+582 
-592 DATKEEIAEAERLAV
+592 
-607 QIFRNSEARKQEKKS
+607 
-622 ASDTASTVKKSM
+622 
-634 EDQRRAA
+634 
-641 LDNEKTIGDLS
+641 
-652 QQLAQAGLKGKEL
+652 QQLALVGLKGKDLMQTQAEL
-665 AEAGAQSRLNPFATP
+665 QLNEYATP

-744 TQAEQQ
+744 AQAEQQ

-933 NGDASA
+933 NGDATA

-954 PVSATSAM
+954 PVSATATM

>member
-18 GLVNGTNAADRSLDQ
+18 SLVNGANAADRSLDSMQGSMQRTDATAGKLQTRMTRVAGAVRQANQQIGAQTSAYSGLTRVVAAYLSLRTLQSVIELSDQYGQ
-33 MQATMRRADS
+33 MASRIRNAT
-43 EAARLNTTVTKLSSA
+43 SSA
-58 IKTIIAASALRE
+58 EEYA
-70 MASMVQSYQEM
+70 MVQE
-81 ADRVRLASA
+81 
-90 SQEEYENVQAR
+90 R
-101 LLRTANGTYR
+101 LLQTANGTFR
-111 ALSEAQEL
+111 ALSEAQEVYL
-119 YIRTSAGLKALGYDT
+119 ATADTLRDLGYTTSDVLDITDSFSYALVRDAARADQATTAMDAWSKALMKNKVEADGWASIMAATPSIVEGIAEATGRTQAEIRQLGASGKLSVEALNEGLRRTRDENKALADEME
-134 TSALDV
+134 TSVADSFTKLRNSMTVFIGKVNESSGASQVLTSNIAELANALQDPETIRAAQELAAGV
-140 MDSLSYAFVTNATKA
+140 VGALNQIIAGAKETVRIVKWAAEGIAAALHGAASDDIVRLEDQLNTYQEMLANPLKRLRIGGKGQAIALFSEDEIKANIAATQALIDQFYK
-155 DAAEAAIS
+155 DQEKKPPVVVPNVESPSTQGKSGGKTGTVNAEAA
-163 QFSKAINTGKVSAD
+163 AT
-177 QWETISSAVPSV
+177 
-189 IEDIGAAAGKT
+189 AGTKK
-200 GAEVRSLG
+200 
-208 AQGQLTA
+208 
-215 QMLTEGLRKSLEEN
+215 LTEAQ
-229 SKAAAG
+229 KAA
-235 MSNNLTDAGVRIRT
+235 
-249 AFTQV
+249 
-254 LVSLEDQ
+254 
-261 TGALQTF
+261 
-268 TNGLISAADALLEFG
+268 
-283 LDSEKMAA
+283 KK
-291 FLDTATVAAASLAS
+291 
-305 VVAGRLVTSLYAAGA
+305 A
-320 AQVQRLRA
+320 AQ
-328 TLEQIAADRNA
+328 E
-339 AIGALRRAEAE
+339 
-350 KAAAAAAV
+350 
-358 ALAQADLNAA
+358 LAQAQKENIDTIAG
-368 RGSNAHA
+368 RG
-375 TALNA
+375 
-380 LLAAKER
+380 
-387 DLAATRA
+387 
-394 LTAAQAT
+394 
-401 LNGVATTGTVVMGGL
+401 
-416 RSAMAFLGGPLGVVL
+416 
-431 LAVTAIATFA
+431 
-441 TNAREA
+441 
-447 KEPTDL
+447 
-453 LTLSVEKLGQAQ
+453 
-465 LKVAQLDIDKR
+465 
-476 IQAVSDKLKLLGEN
+476 
-490 YAFAAKEAQGSGR
+490 
-503 RANRYAED
+503 
-511 AVRIQGAVEELTQE
+511 
-525 LDQLQKKRSDVDAAL
+525 
-540 DKKSSSPSG
+540 
-549 NGPDRQANPEDTK
+549 
-562 ALQNL
+562 
-567 RDEAELSALAGEERA
+567 
-582 KLAARKKLSA
+582 
-592 DATKEEIAEAERLAV
+592 
-607 QIFRNSEARKQEKKS
+607 
-622 ASDTASTVKKSM
+622 
-634 EDQRRAA
+634 
-641 LDNEKTIGDLS
+641 
-652 QQLAQAGLKGKEL
+652 QQLALVGLKGKDLMQTQAEL
-665 AEAGAQSRLNPFATP
+665 QLNEYATP

-933 NGDASA
+933 NGDATA

-954 PVSATSAM
+954 PVSATATM

>member
-18 GLVNGTNAADRSLDQ
+18 SLVNGANAADRSLDSMQGSMQRTDATAGKLQTRMTRVAGAVRQANQQIGAQTSAYSGLTRVVAAYLSLRTLQSVIELSDQYGQ
-33 MQATMRRADS
+33 MASRIRNAT
-43 EAARLNTTVTKLSSA
+43 SSA
-58 IKTIIAASALRE
+58 EEYA
-70 MASMVQSYQEM
+70 MVQE
-81 ADRVRLASA
+81 
-90 SQEEYENVQAR
+90 R
-101 LLRTANGTYR
+101 LLQTANGTFR
-111 ALSEAQEL
+111 ALSEAQEVYL
-119 YIRTSAGLKALGYDT
+119 ATADTLRDLGYTTSDVLDITDSFSYALVRDAARADQATTAMDAWSKALMKNKVEADGWASIMAATPSIVEGIAEATGRTQAEIRQLGASGKLPVEALNEGLRRTRDENKALADEME
-134 TSALDV
+134 TSVA
-140 MDSLSYAFVTNATKA
+140 DSFTKLRNSMTVFIGKVNESSGASQILTSNIAELA
-155 DAAEAAIS
+155 DAL
-163 QFSKAINTGKVSAD
+163 QD
-177 QWETISSAVPSV
+177 PETIRAAQELAAGVV
-189 IEDIGAAAGKT
+189 GALNQIIAGAKETVRIVKWAAEGIAAALHGAASDDIVRLEDQLNTYQEMLANPLKRLRIGGKGQAIALFSEDEIKANIAATQALIDQFYKDQEKKPPVVVPNVESPSPQGKSGGKT
-200 GAEVRSLG
+200 GTVNAE
-208 AQGQLTA
+208 ADATA
-215 QMLTEGLRKSLEEN
+215 GTKKLTEAQ
-229 SKAAAG
+229 KAA
-235 MSNNLTDAGVRIRT
+235 
-249 AFTQV
+249 
-254 LVSLEDQ
+254 
-261 TGALQTF
+261 
-268 TNGLISAADALLEFG
+268 
-283 LDSEKMAA
+283 KK
-291 FLDTATVAAASLAS
+291 
-305 VVAGRLVTSLYAAGA
+305 A
-320 AQVQRLRA
+320 AQ
-328 TLEQIAADRNA
+328 E
-339 AIGALRRAEAE
+339 
-350 KAAAAAAV
+350 
-358 ALAQADLNAA
+358 LAQAQ
-368 RGSNAHA
+368 
-375 TALNA
+375 
-380 LLAAKER
+380 KENI
-387 DLAATRA
+387 DTIA
-394 LTAAQAT
+394 
-401 LNGVATTGTVVMGGL
+401 GL
-416 RSAMAFLGGPLGVVL
+416 G
-431 LAVTAIATFA
+431 
-441 TNAREA
+441 
-447 KEPTDL
+447 
-453 LTLSVEKLGQAQ
+453 
-465 LKVAQLDIDKR
+465 
-476 IQAVSDKLKLLGEN
+476 
-490 YAFAAKEAQGSGR
+490 
-503 RANRYAED
+503 
-511 AVRIQGAVEELTQE
+511 
-525 LDQLQKKRSDVDAAL
+525 
-540 DKKSSSPSG
+540 
-549 NGPDRQANPEDTK
+549 
-562 ALQNL
+562 
-567 RDEAELSALAGEERA
+567 
-582 KLAARKKLSA
+582 
-592 DATKEEIAEAERLAV
+592 
-607 QIFRNSEARKQEKKS
+607 
-622 ASDTASTVKKSM
+622 
-634 EDQRRAA
+634 
-641 LDNEKTIGDLS
+641 
-652 QQLAQAGLKGKEL
+652 QQLALVGLKGKDLMQAQAEL
-665 AEAGAQSRLNPFATP
+665 QLNEYATP

-692 LYEAQQVEANKQ
+692 LYEAQQIEANKQ

-939 QGSPQI
+939 QDSPQI

-954 PVSATSAM
+954 PVSASATM
-962 DGNNLRVTLDAV
+962 DGNKLRVTLDAV

>member
-18 GLVNGTNAADRSLDQ
+18 SLVNGANAADRSLDSMQGSMQRTDATAGKLQTRMTRVAGAVRQANQQIGAQTSAYSGLTRVVAAYLSLRTLQSVIELSDQYGQ
-33 MQATMRRADS
+33 MASRIRNAT
-43 EAARLNTTVTKLSSA
+43 SSA
-58 IKTIIAASALRE
+58 EEYA
-70 MASMVQSYQEM
+70 MVQE
-81 ADRVRLASA
+81 
-90 SQEEYENVQAR
+90 R
-101 LLRTANGTYR
+101 LLQTANGTFR
-111 ALSEAQEL
+111 ALSEAQEVYL
-119 YIRTSAGLKALGYDT
+119 ATADTLRDLGYTTSDVLDITDSFSYALVRDAARADQATTAMDAWSKALMKNKVEADGWASIMAATPSIVEGIAEATGRTQAEIRQLGASGKLSVEALNEGLRRTRDENKALADEME
-134 TSALDV
+134 TSVADSFTKLRNSMTVFIGKVNESSGASQVLTSNIAELANALQDPETIRAAQELAAGV
-140 MDSLSYAFVTNATKA
+140 VGALNQIIAGAKETVRIVKWAAEGIAAALHGAASDDIVRLEDQLNTYQEMLANPLKRLRIGGKGQAIALFSEDEIKANIAATQALIDQFYK
-155 DAAEAAIS
+155 DQEKKPPVVVPNVESPSTQGKSGGKTGTVNAEAA
-163 QFSKAINTGKVSAD
+163 AI
-177 QWETISSAVPSV
+177 
-189 IEDIGAAAGKT
+189 AGTKK
-200 GAEVRSLG
+200 
-208 AQGQLTA
+208 
-215 QMLTEGLRKSLEEN
+215 LTEAQ
-229 SKAAAG
+229 KAA
-235 MSNNLTDAGVRIRT
+235 
-249 AFTQV
+249 
-254 LVSLEDQ
+254 
-261 TGALQTF
+261 
-268 TNGLISAADALLEFG
+268 
-283 LDSEKMAA
+283 KK
-291 FLDTATVAAASLAS
+291 
-305 VVAGRLVTSLYAAGA
+305 A
-320 AQVQRLRA
+320 AQ
-328 TLEQIAADRNA
+328 E
-339 AIGALRRAEAE
+339 
-350 KAAAAAAV
+350 
-358 ALAQADLNAA
+358 LAQAQ
-368 RGSNAHA
+368 
-375 TALNA
+375 
-380 LLAAKER
+380 KENI
-387 DLAATRA
+387 DTIA
-394 LTAAQAT
+394 
-401 LNGVATTGTVVMGGL
+401 GL
-416 RSAMAFLGGPLGVVL
+416 G
-431 LAVTAIATFA
+431 
-441 TNAREA
+441 
-447 KEPTDL
+447 
-453 LTLSVEKLGQAQ
+453 
-465 LKVAQLDIDKR
+465 
-476 IQAVSDKLKLLGEN
+476 
-490 YAFAAKEAQGSGR
+490 
-503 RANRYAED
+503 
-511 AVRIQGAVEELTQE
+511 
-525 LDQLQKKRSDVDAAL
+525 
-540 DKKSSSPSG
+540 
-549 NGPDRQANPEDTK
+549 
-562 ALQNL
+562 
-567 RDEAELSALAGEERA
+567 
-582 KLAARKKLSA
+582 
-592 DATKEEIAEAERLAV
+592 
-607 QIFRNSEARKQEKKS
+607 
-622 ASDTASTVKKSM
+622 
-634 EDQRRAA
+634 
-641 LDNEKTIGDLS
+641 
-652 QQLAQAGLKGKEL
+652 QQLALVGLKGKDLMQTQAEL
-665 AEAGAQSRLNPFATP
+665 QLNEYATP
-680 EQVAQVRALAAA
+680 EQVAQIRALAAA

-744 TQAEQQ
+744 AQAEQQ

-933 NGDASA
+933 NGDATA
-939 QGSPQI
+939 QSSPQI

-954 PVSATSAM
+954 PVSATATM

>member
-18 GLVNGTNAADRSLDQ
+18 SLVNGANAADRSLDSMQGSMQRTDATAGKLQTRMTRVAGAVRQANQQIGAQTSAYSGLTRVVAAYLSLRTLQSVIELSDQYGQ
-33 MQATMRRADS
+33 MASRIRNAT
-43 EAARLNTTVTKLSSA
+43 SSA
-58 IKTIIAASALRE
+58 EEYA
-70 MASMVQSYQEM
+70 MVQE
-81 ADRVRLASA
+81 
-90 SQEEYENVQAR
+90 R
-101 LLRTANGTYR
+101 LLQTANGTFR
-111 ALSEAQEL
+111 ALSEAQEVYL
-119 YIRTSAGLKALGYDT
+119 ATADTLRDLGYTTSDVLDITDSFSYALVRDAARADQATTAMDAWSKALMKNKVEADGWASIMAATPSIVEGIAEATGRTQAEIRQLGASGKLSVEALNEGLRRTRDENKALADEMET
-134 TSALDV
+134 SVADSFTKLRNSMTVFIGKVNDSSGASQILTSNIAELADALQDPETIRAAQDLAAGVVSALNQIIAGAKETVRIVKWAAEGIAAALHGAASDDIV
-140 MDSLSYAFVTNATKA
+140 RLEDQLNTYQEMLANPLKRLRIGGKGQAIALFSEDEIKANIAATQALIDQFYKDQEKKPPVVVPNVA
-155 DAAEAAIS
+155 PPSTQGKSGGKTGTVNAEAA
-163 QFSKAINTGKVSAD
+163 
-177 QWETISSAVPSV
+177 
-189 IEDIGAAAGKT
+189 
-200 GAEVRSLG
+200 
-208 AQGQLTA
+208 
-215 QMLTEGLRKSLEEN
+215 
-229 SKAAAG
+229 
-235 MSNNLTDAGVRIRT
+235 
-249 AFTQV
+249 
-254 LVSLEDQ
+254 
-261 TGALQTF
+261 
-268 TNGLISAADALLEFG
+268 
-283 LDSEKMAA
+283 
-291 FLDTATVAAASLAS
+291 
-305 VVAGRLVTSLYAAGA
+305 
-320 AQVQRLRA
+320 
-328 TLEQIAADRNA
+328 
-339 AIGALRRAEAE
+339 
-350 KAAAAAAV
+350 
-358 ALAQADLNAA
+358 
-368 RGSNAHA
+368 
-375 TALNA
+375 
-380 LLAAKER
+380 
-387 DLAATRA
+387 
-394 LTAAQAT
+394 
-401 LNGVATTGTVVMGGL
+401 ATTGTKKL
-416 RSAMAFLGGPLGVVL
+416 TEAQKAAKKAAQE
-431 LAVTAIATFA
+431 LA
-441 TNAREA
+441 
-447 KEPTDL
+447 
-453 LTLSVEKLGQAQ
+453 QAQ
-465 LKVAQLDIDKR
+465 KENIDT
-476 IQAVSDKLKLLGEN
+476 IASLG
-490 YAFAAKEAQGSGR
+490 
-503 RANRYAED
+503 
-511 AVRIQGAVEELTQE
+511 
-525 LDQLQKKRSDVDAAL
+525 
-540 DKKSSSPSG
+540 
-549 NGPDRQANPEDTK
+549 
-562 ALQNL
+562 
-567 RDEAELSALAGEERA
+567 
-582 KLAARKKLSA
+582 
-592 DATKEEIAEAERLAV
+592 
-607 QIFRNSEARKQEKKS
+607 
-622 ASDTASTVKKSM
+622 
-634 EDQRRAA
+634 
-641 LDNEKTIGDLS
+641 
-652 QQLAQAGLKGKEL
+652 QQLALVGLKGKDLMQTQAEL
-665 AEAGAQSRLNPFATP
+665 QLNEYATP

-933 NGDASA
+933 NGDATA

-954 PVSATSAM
+954 PVSATATM